1 MRSNAINPNFSVWV
15 NASAGTGKTKILI
28 DRVLRLLLENKRNI
42 LCLTFTNAAANEMEN
57 RIHSI
62 LSKWAVCSESVLVA
76 DLEQLDF
83 FPMSFQRV
91 TLESSK
97 KKEWIPVSST
107 GMTGDDAE
115 ITENDAEVIAPHNHD
130 LSENPVAHPSMSS
143 QHPYLSSQH
152 PYLSSQ
158 CVTLGSRKNEALDRY
173 LARARR
179 LFSELENLGLT
190 IQTIHAFC
198 YKLISNFP
206 IEAGIAPNCTL
217 SECKELH
224 SIIFNKVLHNEAV
237 QDSINFIATEIDENK
252 LRDLL
257 YTLCVKR
264 FASANDSE
272 YIKDKLN
279 APDEIH
285 DLQSG
290 TTEHIKKLAEIL
302 SEGSK
307 RDQSYSE
314 ILYDWCNRFLVKSPI
329 IPPLS
334 VIPARDAGIQKK
346 RNMDPSVK
354 HWDDTGMERKDTRIE
369 DLAKVFLKSESHEK
383 KSISSIAT
391 KSILEKFRDAE
402 QIIESVQNV
411 VFTHIRD
418 MDSYQI
424 FKRTSSLLGI
434 FKVYVDLYSSEK
446 SKNALLDYN
455 DIIDLATNLLSN
467 PNYKDWILFNLDQKI
482 DHILVDE
489 AQDNSISQWKII
501 TNLCDEFFAG
511 NDEKRTLF
519 VVGDVKQSIY
529 RFQGANPHLF
539 NYMQQYFHT
548 KTGWI
553 SCQLEKSFRST
564 PEILTLV
571 DRLFNNFRAEIS
583 FNDNEIKH
591 VPHRENDQGY
601 IEIWPALPRR
611 KEKEQ
616 QALQIPLT
624 CREGYTI
631 ADRLLAQT
639 IANRIHNWLNEG
651 RILVAK
657 DRHIEPRDIMILVR
671 QRNVLVDYIISELKK
686 ANVPVVGRDYFR
698 IMDYIAV
705 QDLIALAEFLLLQA
719 NDLALANAL
728 KSPLFNFTED
738 DLFNIAY
745 DRKEHSLWERIQD
758 YSVVIYSELNYLI
771 NLSRIESPLALF
783 THILRTGKKKF
794 AARLGLEC
802 FEVLDEFMNLVLQFK
817 NPSLQ
822 AFVQWIKENN
832 PEIKNDMQSER
843 NAVRIMTIH
852 KSKGLQAPIVFLV
865 DTNTVPR
872 NSESIIFDGT
882 EVPFWCGKNNNAY
895 CDQVKREK
903 KLEDYNEYL
912 RLLYVALTRA
922 EDELYILSKEPVQK
936 GSWYDLITQHGE
948 PYKKK
953 QAYLQPIFKEKV
965 EVLCV
970 NANYP
975 YIYKKRDYFDVPVIS
990 LPPALAH
997 PSVSSQH
1004 LPLSS
1009 QCLTLGSSKKEGE
1022 QVSAHSPVP
1031 FQHVTLEPGE
1041 KKAWIPVLEHWDD
1054 KKRST
1059 GMTKDTIEM
1068 KDGYARGL
1076 IIHSIL
1082 QYMPKIEKERRKNW
1096 VRKYLDNINT
1106 SEDKDEIYSK
1116 ILAFNEKYGYL
1127 FDLEGKSE
1135 ITLSGTI
1142 DGKSVLVRLDRLCIT
1157 QDKAIIIDYKSHR
1170 NVSVSSLN
1178 EIKKQMLIYKTLVQE
1193 IYPNKQVECVV
1204 IWVEDLTLQSDF

>member
-1 MRSNAINPNFSVWV
+1 
-15 NASAGTGKTKILI
+15 
-28 DRVLRLLLENKRNI
+28 
-42 LCLTFTNAAANEMEN
+42 
-57 RIHSI
+57 
-62 LSKWAVCSESVLVA
+62 
-76 DLEQLDF
+76 
-83 FPMSFQRV
+83 
-91 TLESSK
+91 
-97 KKEWIPVSST
+97 
-107 GMTGDDAE
+107 
-115 ITENDAEVIAPHNHD
+115 
-130 LSENPVAHPSMSS
+130 
-143 QHPYLSSQH
+143 
-152 PYLSSQ
+152 
-158 CVTLGSRKNEALDRY
+158 
-173 LARARR
+173 
-179 LFSELENLGLT
+179 
-190 IQTIHAFC
+190 
-198 YKLISNFP
+198 
-206 IEAGIAPNCTL
+206 
-217 SECKELH
+217 
-224 SIIFNKVLHNEAV
+224 
-237 QDSINFIATEIDENK
+237 
-252 LRDLL
+252 
-257 YTLCVKR
+257 
-264 FASANDSE
+264 
-272 YIKDKLN
+272 
-279 APDEIH
+279 
-285 DLQSG
+285 
-290 TTEHIKKLAEIL
+290 
-302 SEGSK
+302 
-307 RDQSYSE
+307 
-314 ILYDWCNRFLVKSPI
+314 
-329 IPPLS
+329 
-334 VIPARDAGIQKK
+334 
-346 RNMDPSVK
+346 
-354 HWDDTGMERKDTRIE
+354 
-369 DLAKVFLKSESHEK
+369 
-383 KSISSIAT
+383 
-391 KSILEKFRDAE
+391 
-402 QIIESVQNV
+402 
-411 VFTHIRD
+411 
-418 MDSYQI
+418 
-424 FKRTSSLLGI
+424 
-434 FKVYVDLYSSEK
+434 
-446 SKNALLDYN
+446 
-455 DIIDLATNLLSN
+455 
-467 PNYKDWILFNLDQKI
+467 
-482 DHILVDE
+482 
-489 AQDNSISQWKII
+489 
-501 TNLCDEFFAG
+501 
-511 NDEKRTLF
+511 
-519 VVGDVKQSIY
+519 
-529 RFQGANPHLF
+529 
-539 NYMQQYFHT
+539 
-548 KTGWI
+548 
-553 SCQLEKSFRST
+553 ST
-564 PEILTLV
+564 PEVLMLV
-571 DRLFNNFRAEIS
+571 DRIFNNFRAEIS

-601 IEIWPALPRR
+601 IEIWPALPKC

-616 QALQIPLT
+616 RALQIPLT
-624 CREGYTI
+624 CRENYII

-657 DRHIEPRDIMILVR
+657 DRHIEPRDIMVLVR

-758 YSVVIYSELNYLI
+758 YSMIIYSELNYLI

-802 FEVLDEFMNLVLQFK
+802 FEVLDEFMNLVLQFE

-882 EVPFWCGKNNNAY
+882 EAPFWCGKNNNAY

-936 GSWYDLITQHGE
+936 GSWYDLITQYGE
-948 PYKKK
+948 PYEKK

-990 LPPALAH
+990 LPPNLSMSFQR
-997 PSVSSQH
+997 P
-1004 LPLSS
+1004 PLSS
-1009 QCLTLGSSKKEGE
+1009 QRPPLSFQCLTLESSKKEGE
-1022 QVSAHSPVP
+1022 PASATHSSMS

-1041 KKAWIPVLEHWDD
+1041 KKPVSGYLDD
-1054 KKRST
+1054 NKRST
-1059 GMTKDTIEM
+1059 GMT
-1068 KDGYARGL
+1068 DGYARGL

-1096 VRKYLDNINT
+1096 VRKYLDNINI

>member
-1 MRSNAINPNFSVWV
+1 MYNAILVNFYKVFALLMRSNAINPNFSVWV

-62 LSKWAVCSESVLVA
+62 LSKWAICSESELIM
-76 DLEQLDF
+76 DLEQLDLL
-83 FPMSFQRV
+83 QIR
-91 TLESSK
+91 
-97 KKEWIPVSST
+97 KKETWIPVSIT
-107 GMTGDDAE
+107 GMTKEGE
-115 ITENDAEVIAPHNHD
+115 I
-130 LSENPVAHPSMSS
+130 
-143 QHPYLSSQH
+143 
-152 PYLSSQ
+152 
-158 CVTLGSRKNEALDRY
+158 LDRH
-173 LARARR
+173 LTRARR

-224 SIIFNKVLHNEAV
+224 SIIFNKVLHNETV
-237 QDSINFIATEIDENK
+237 QDDINLIAAEFDENK

-257 YTLCVKR
+257 YTLCIKR
-264 FASANDSE
+264 SISENDSE
-272 YIKDKLN
+272 YIKDKLS

-285 DLQSG
+285 DLQSE
-290 TTEHIKKLAEIL
+290 TTEHIKRLAEIL

-314 ILYDWCNRFLVKSPI
+314 ILYST
-329 IPPLS
+329 
-334 VIPARDAGIQKK
+334 VIPVLDTGIQKK
-346 RNMDPSVK
+346 RSVDSSVTR
-354 HWDDTGMERKDTRIE
+354 WNDTKIE
-369 DLAKVFLKSESHEK
+369 NLAKVFLKSESHEK

-391 KSILEKFRDAE
+391 KSTLEKFRDAE

-411 VFTHIRD
+411 VFTHIKD
-418 MDSYQI
+418 MNSYQI
-424 FKRTSSLLGI
+424 FKRTSSLLSI

-455 DIIDLATNLLSN
+455 DIIGLATNLLSN

-548 KTGWI
+548 KTGGRDWI

-564 PEILTLV
+564 PEVLMLV
-571 DRLFNNFRAEIS
+571 DRIFNNFRAEIS
-583 FNDNEIKH
+583 FVDNEIKH

-601 IEIWPALPRR
+601 IEIWPALPKC

-616 QALQIPLT
+616 RALQIPLT
-624 CREGYTI
+624 CRENYIIT
-631 ADRLLAQT
+631 DRLLAQT

-657 DRHIEPRDIMILVR
+657 DRHIEPRDIVILVR

-802 FEVLDEFMNLVLQFK
+802 FEVLDEFMNLVLQFE

-936 GSWYDLITQHGE
+936 GSWYDLITQYGE
-948 PYKKK
+948 PYEKK

-990 LPPALAH
+990 LPPN
-997 PSVSSQH
+997 
-1004 LPLSS
+1004 LSMS
-1009 QCLTLGSSKKEGE
+1009 FQCLTLESSKKEGE
-1022 QVSAHSPVP
+1022 PASATHSPVS
-1031 FQHVTLEPGE
+1031 FQHSLSSFQRVTLESNF
-1041 KKAWIPVLEHWDD
+1041 WIPVSEHWDD

-1059 GMTKDTIEM
+1059 GMI
-1068 KDGYARGL
+1068 DGYTRGL

-1116 ILAFNEKYGYL
+1116 ILAFNERYGYL

-1135 ITLSGTI
+1135 ITLSGII
-1142 DGKSVLVRLDRLCIT
+1142 DGEPVLVRLDRLCIT

-1170 NVSVSSLN
+1170 NVSVSLLN
-1178 EIKKQMLIYKTLVQE
+1178 EVKKQMLTYKTLVQE

>member
-62 LSKWAVCSESVLVA
+62 LSKWAICSESELIM
-76 DLEQLDF
+76 DLEQLDLLHLSEESV
-83 FPMSFQRV
+83 SFQRV
-91 TLESSK
+91 TLESRK
-97 KKEWIPVSST
+97 KEEWIPVSST
-107 GMTGDDAE
+107 GMTKESAG
-115 ITENDAEVIAPHNHD
+115 ITE
-130 LSENPVAHPSMSS
+130 
-143 QHPYLSSQH
+143 
-152 PYLSSQ
+152 
-158 CVTLGSRKNEALDRY
+158 GSRKNEALDRY
-173 LARARR
+173 LTRARR

-279 APDEIH
+279 APGEIH

-314 ILYDWCNRFLVKSPI
+314 ILYDWCNSTNKE
-329 IPPLS
+329 
-334 VIPARDAGIQKK
+334 D
-346 RNMDPSVK
+346 
-354 HWDDTGMERKDTRIE
+354 IE
-369 DLAKVFLKSESHEK
+369 SLAKVFLKSESHEK

-418 MDSYQI
+418 TNSYQI

-434 FKVYVDLYSSEK
+434 FKVYVDLYSSKK

-455 DIIDLATNLLSN
+455 DIIGLATNLLSN

-548 KTGWI
+548 KTGGRDWI

-564 PEILTLV
+564 PEVLMLV
-571 DRLFNNFRAEIS
+571 DRIFNNFRTEIS

-601 IEIWPALPRR
+601 IEIWPALPRH

-624 CREGYTI
+624 CRKNYII
-631 ADRLLAQT
+631 ADRLLAQA
-639 IANRIHNWLNEG
+639 IAHKIHNWLNEG

-657 DRHIEPRDIMILVR
+657 DRHIEPRDIMVLVR

-745 DRKEHSLWERIQD
+745 DRKEHSLWERIHD

-802 FEVLDEFMNLVLQFK
+802 FEVLDEFMNLVLQFE

-936 GSWYDLITQHGE
+936 GSWYDLITKYGE
-948 PYKKK
+948 PYEKK
-953 QAYLQPIFKEKV
+953 QRSLRLIFKEKV

-970 NANYP
+970 NASYP

-990 LPPALAH
+990 LPPN
-997 PSVSSQH
+997 
-1004 LPLSS
+1004 LSMS
-1009 QCLTLGSSKKEGE
+1009 FQCLTLESSKKEGE
-1022 QVSAHSPVP
+1022 PASATHSSVS
-1031 FQHVTLEPGE
+1031 FQHLMLESRE
-1041 KKAWIPVLEHWDD
+1041 KEAWIPVS
-1054 KKRST
+1054 RT
-1059 GMTKDTIEM
+1059 GMTNRGTGMTESSAETKDSYT
-1068 KDGYARGL
+1068 RGL

-1142 DGKSVLVRLDRLCIT
+1142 DGESVLVRLDRLCIT

>member
-62 LSKWAVCSESVLVA
+62 LSKWAICSDSVLAA

-83 FPMSFQRV
+83 FPMS
-91 TLESSK
+91 
-97 KKEWIPVSST
+97 
-107 GMTGDDAE
+107 
-115 ITENDAEVIAPHNHD
+115 
-130 LSENPVAHPSMSS
+130 
-143 QHPYLSSQH
+143 
-152 PYLSSQ
+152 SQ
-158 CVTLGSRKNEALDRY
+158 CVTLGSRKNKDY
-173 LARARR
+173 LTRARR

-198 YKLISNFP
+198 YKLISSFP
-206 IEAGIAPNCTL
+206 IESGIAPNCTL

-224 SIIFNKVLHNEAV
+224 SIIFNKVLHNETV
-237 QDSINFIATEIDENK
+237 QDDINLIATEIDENK

-264 FASANDSE
+264 SASANDSK
-272 YIKDKLN
+272 YIKDKLS

-285 DLQSG
+285 DLQSE
-290 TTEHIKKLAEIL
+290 TIEHVERLAEIL

-314 ILYDWCNRFLVKSPI
+314 ILYST
-329 IPPLS
+329 
-334 VIPARDAGIQKK
+334 VIPAGIQKK
-346 RNMDPSVK
+346 RTSVTR
-354 HWDDTGMERKDTRIE
+354 WNDTKVEN
-369 DLAKVFLKSESHEK
+369 LAKVFLKSESHEK

-391 KSILEKFRDAE
+391 KSILEKFKDAE

-418 MDSYQI
+418 MNSYQI
-424 FKRTSSLLGI
+424 FKRTSSLLGV
-434 FKVYVDLYSSEK
+434 FKVYVDLYNSEK

-455 DIIDLATNLLSN
+455 DIINLATNLLSN

-548 KTGWI
+548 KTGGRDWI

-564 PEILTLV
+564 PEVLMLV
-571 DRLFNNFRAEIS
+571 DRIFNNFRAEIS

-616 QALQIPLT
+616 RALQIPLT
-624 CREGYTI
+624 CKEGYTI

-745 DRKEHSLWERIQD
+745 DRKEHSLWERIHD

-771 NLSRIESPLALF
+771 NLSRIESPLTLF

-802 FEVLDEFMNLVLQFK
+802 FEVLDEFMNLVLQFE

-882 EVPFWCGKNNNAY
+882 EAPFWCGKNNNAY

-936 GSWYDLITQHGE
+936 GSWYDLITKYGE
-948 PYKKK
+948 PYEKK
-953 QAYLQPIFKEKV
+953 QRGLRPIFKEKV
-965 EVLCV
+965 EVLSV

-990 LPPALAH
+990 LPPN
-997 PSVSSQH
+997 
-1004 LPLSS
+1004 LSMS
-1009 QCLTLGSSKKEGE
+1009 
-1022 QVSAHSPVP
+1022 
-1031 FQHVTLEPGE
+1031 FQRVTLESSE
-1041 KKAWIPVLEHWDD
+1041 KEGAEWIPVSATW
-1054 KKRST
+1054 
-1059 GMTKDTIEM
+1059 MT
-1068 KDGYARGL
+1068 DGYARGL

-1096 VRKYLDNINT
+1096 VRKYLDNI

-1170 NVSVSSLN
+1170 NVSVSLLN

-1204 IWVEDLTLQSDF
+1204 IWVEDLTIQSDF

>member
-62 LSKWAVCSESVLVA
+62 LSKWAICSDSVLAA

-83 FPMSFQRV
+83 FSMSFQRV
-91 TLESSK
+91 TL
-97 KKEWIPVSST
+97 
-107 GMTGDDAE
+107 
-115 ITENDAEVIAPHNHD
+115 
-130 LSENPVAHPSMSS
+130 
-143 QHPYLSSQH
+143 
-152 PYLSSQ
+152 
-158 CVTLGSRKNEALDRY
+158 GSRKNKDY
-173 LARARR
+173 LTRARR

-198 YKLISNFP
+198 YKLISSFP

-224 SIIFNKVLHNEAV
+224 PIIFNKVLHNETV
-237 QDSINFIATEIDENK
+237 QDDINLIATEIDENK

-264 FASANDSE
+264 SASANDSK
-272 YIKDKLN
+272 YIKDKLS

-285 DLQSG
+285 DLQSE
-290 TTEHIKKLAEIL
+290 TIEHVERLAEIL

-314 ILYDWCNRFLVKSPI
+314 ILYST
-329 IPPLS
+329 
-334 VIPARDAGIQKK
+334 VIPAGIQKK
-346 RNMDPSVK
+346 RTSVTR
-354 HWDDTGMERKDTRIE
+354 WNDTKVEN
-369 DLAKVFLKSESHEK
+369 LAKVFLKSESHEK

-391 KSILEKFRDAE
+391 KSILEKFKDAE

-418 MDSYQI
+418 MNSYQI

-548 KTGWI
+548 KTGGRDWV

-564 PEILTLV
+564 PEVLMLV
-571 DRLFNNFRAEIS
+571 DRIFNNFRAEIS
-583 FNDNEIKH
+583 FVDNEIKH

-601 IEIWPALPRR
+601 IEIWPALPKC
-611 KEKEQ
+611 KEEEQ
-616 QALQIPLT
+616 QALQIPLI
-624 CREGYTI
+624 CKEGYTI
-631 ADRLLAQT
+631 ADRLLAQA
-639 IANRIHNWLNEG
+639 IAHKIHNWLNEG

-657 DRHIEPRDIMILVR
+657 DRHIEPRDIMVLVR

-771 NLSRIESPLALF
+771 NLSRTESPLALF

-802 FEVLDEFMNLVLQFK
+802 FEVLDEFMNLVLQFE

-936 GSWYDLITQHGE
+936 GSWYDLITKYGE
-948 PYKKK
+948 PYEKK
-953 QAYLQPIFKEKV
+953 QRDLRPIFKEKV

-990 LPPALAH
+990 LPPNL
-997 PSVSSQH
+997 SMSFQCLTLESSKKEGEPASATRS
-1004 LPLSS
+1004 PLSS

-1022 QVSAHSPVP
+1022 QVSAHSSVS
-1031 FQHVTLEPGE
+1031 FQHSLSSFQRVTLEPGE
-1041 KKAWIPVLEHWDD
+1041 KKAWIPVS
-1054 KKRST
+1054 ST
-1059 GMTKDTIEM
+1059 GMTNRGIRMTDRGIGMTDESAGMTTRSIGM
-1068 KDGYARGL
+1068 TDGYARGL

-1096 VRKYLDNINT
+1096 VRKYLDNI

-1178 EIKKQMLIYKTLVQE
+1178 EIKKQMLTYKTLVQE

-1204 IWVEDLTLQSDF
+1204 IWVKDLTIQSDF

>member
-1 MRSNAINPNFSVWV
+1 MRKNAINPNFSVWV

-57 RIHSI
+57 RVHSI
-62 LSKWAVCSESVLVA
+62 LSKWAICSESVLIA

-83 FPMSFQRV
+83 FPMS
-91 TLESSK
+91 
-97 KKEWIPVSST
+97 
-107 GMTGDDAE
+107 
-115 ITENDAEVIAPHNHD
+115 
-130 LSENPVAHPSMSS
+130 
-143 QHPYLSSQH
+143 
-152 PYLSSQ
+152 SQ
-158 CVTLGSRKNEALDRY
+158 CSTRENKDY
-173 LARARR
+173 LTRARR

-224 SIIFNKVLHNEAV
+224 SIIFNKVLHNETV
-237 QDSINFIATEIDENK
+237 QDNINLIATEIDENK

-257 YTLCVKR
+257 YTLCIKR
-264 FASANDSE
+264 SISENDSE
-272 YIKDKLN
+272 YIKDKLS

-285 DLQSG
+285 DLQSE
-290 TTEHIKKLAEIL
+290 TTEHIKRLAEIL

-307 RDQSYSE
+307 RDQSYSAM
-314 ILYDWCNRFLVKSPI
+314 LYDWCDSTKP
-329 IPPLS
+329 S
-334 VIPARDAGIQKK
+334 VIPTSLPVIQVADTGIQKK
-346 RNMDPSVK
+346 RSVDSSVTR
-354 HWDDTGMERKDTRIE
+354 WNDTKVEN
-369 DLAKVFLKSESHEK
+369 LVKVFLKSESNEK
-383 KSISSIAT
+383 KSILSIAT
-391 KSILEKFRDAE
+391 KGTLEKFRDAE

-411 VFTHIRD
+411 VFTHIKD
-418 MDSYQI
+418 MNSYQI

-446 SKNALLDYN
+446 SKNALIDYN
-455 DIIDLATNLLSN
+455 DIIGLATNLLSN

-548 KTGWI
+548 KTGGRDWI

-564 PEILTLV
+564 PEVLMLV
-571 DRLFNNFRAEIS
+571 DRIFNNFRAEIS
-583 FNDNEIKH
+583 FVDNEIKH

-601 IEIWPALPRR
+601 IEIWPALPKC

-616 QALQIPLT
+616 RALQIPLT
-624 CREGYTI
+624 CRENYIIT
-631 ADRLLAQT
+631 DRLLAQT

-657 DRHIEPRDIMILVR
+657 DRHIEPRDIVILVR

-719 NDLALANAL
+719 NDLAFANAL

-802 FEVLDEFMNLVLQFK
+802 FEVLDEFMNLVLQFE

-936 GSWYDLITQHGE
+936 GSWYDLITQYGE
-948 PYKKK
+948 PYEKK

-990 LPPALAH
+990 LPPN
-997 PSVSSQH
+997 
-1004 LPLSS
+1004 LSMS
-1009 QCLTLGSSKKEGE
+1009 FQCLTLESSKKEGE
-1022 QVSAHSPVP
+1022 PASATHSPVS
-1031 FQHVTLEPGE
+1031 FQHLMLESRE
-1041 KKAWIPVLEHWDD
+1041 KEAWIPVS
-1054 KKRST
+1054 RT
-1059 GMTKDTIEM
+1059 GMTNSGTGMTESSAETKDSYT
-1068 KDGYARGL
+1068 RGL

-1135 ITLSGTI
+1135 ITLSGII
-1142 DGKSVLVRLDRLCIT
+1142 DGEPVLVRLDRLCIT

-1170 NVSVSSLN
+1170 NVSVSLLN
-1178 EIKKQMLIYKTLVQE
+1178 EIKKQMLTYKTLVHE

-1204 IWVEDLTLQSDF
+1204 IWVEDLTIQSDL

>member
-1 MRSNAINPNFSVWV
+1 MYNAILVNFYKVFALLMRSNAINPNFSVWV

-62 LSKWAVCSESVLVA
+62 LSKWAICSESELIM
-76 DLEQLDF
+76 DLEQLDLLHLSEESV
-83 FPMSFQRV
+83 SFQRV
-91 TLESSK
+91 TLESRK
-97 KKEWIPVSST
+97 KEEWIPVSST
-107 GMTGDDAE
+107 GMTKESAG
-115 ITENDAEVIAPHNHD
+115 ITE
-130 LSENPVAHPSMSS
+130 
-143 QHPYLSSQH
+143 
-152 PYLSSQ
+152 
-158 CVTLGSRKNEALDRY
+158 GSRKNEALDRH
-173 LARARR
+173 LTRARR

-198 YKLISNFP
+198 YKLISSFP

-224 SIIFNKVLHNEAV
+224 SIIFNKVLHNETV
-237 QDSINFIATEIDENK
+237 QDDINLIATEIDENK

-264 FASANDSE
+264 SMSANDSK
-272 YIKDKLN
+272 YIKDKLS

-285 DLQSG
+285 DLQSE
-290 TTEHIKKLAEIL
+290 TIEHVGRLAEIL

-314 ILYDWCNRFLVKSPI
+314 ILYST
-329 IPPLS
+329 
-334 VIPARDAGIQKK
+334 VIPAGIQKK
-346 RNMDPSVK
+346 RTSVSYS
-354 HWDDTGMERKDTRIE
+354 DDTGIKWNDTKIE
-369 DLAKVFLKSESHEK
+369 NLAKVFLKSESHEK

-391 KSILEKFRDAE
+391 KSILEKFKDAE

-418 MDSYQI
+418 MNSYQI
-424 FKRTSSLLGI
+424 FKRTSSLLGV
-434 FKVYVDLYSSEK
+434 FKVYVDLYNSEK

-455 DIIDLATNLLSN
+455 DIIDLATNLLSD
-467 PNYKDWILFNLDQKI
+467 PDHKDWVLFNLDQKI

-548 KTGWI
+548 KTGGRDWI

-564 PEILTLV
+564 PEVLMLV
-571 DRLFNNFRAEIS
+571 DRIFNNFRAEIS

-601 IEIWPALPRR
+601 IEIWPALPKC

-616 QALQIPLT
+616 RALQIPLT
-624 CREGYTI
+624 CKEGYTI

-771 NLSRIESPLALF
+771 NLSRTESPLALF

-802 FEVLDEFMNLVLQFK
+802 FEVLDEFMNLVLQFE

-882 EVPFWCGKNNNAY
+882 EAPFWCGKNNNAY

-936 GSWYDLITQHGE
+936 GSWYDLITKYGE
-948 PYKKK
+948 PYEKK
-953 QAYLQPIFKEKV
+953 QRGLRPIFKEKV

-997 PSVSSQH
+997 SSVSSQR
-1004 LPLSS
+1004 
-1009 QCLTLGSSKKEGE
+1009 
-1022 QVSAHSPVP
+1022 
-1031 FQHVTLEPGE
+1031 VTLESSE
-1041 KKAWIPVLEHWDD
+1041 KEGAEWIPVSATW
-1054 KKRST
+1054 
-1059 GMTKDTIEM
+1059 MT
-1068 KDGYARGL
+1068 DGYARGL

-1096 VRKYLDNINT
+1096 VRKYLDNI

-1170 NVSVSSLN
+1170 NVSVSLLN

-1204 IWVEDLTLQSDF
+1204 IWVEDLTIQSDF

>member
-1 MRSNAINPNFSVWV
+1 MYNAILVNFYKVFALLMRKNAINPNFSVWV

-62 LSKWAVCSESVLVA
+62 LSKWAICSESVLIA

-83 FPMSFQRV
+83 FPMPSQ
-91 TLESSK
+91 SSLFCH
-97 KKEWIPVSST
+97 PSST
-107 GMTGDDAE
+107 
-115 ITENDAEVIAPHNHD
+115 
-130 LSENPVAHPSMSS
+130 
-143 QHPYLSSQH
+143 
-152 PYLSSQ
+152 
-158 CVTLGSRKNEALDRY
+158 TLGSRKNEALDRY

-224 SIIFNKVLHNEAV
+224 SIIFNKVLHNETV
-237 QDSINFIATEIDENK
+237 QNDINLIATEIDENK
-252 LRDLL
+252 LCDLL

-264 FASANDSE
+264 SMSANDSE

-279 APDEIH
+279 APDGIH

-290 TTEHIKKLAEIL
+290 TTEHIKRLAEIL

-307 RDQSYSE
+307 RDQSYSAM
-314 ILYDWCNRFLVKSPI
+314 LSDWCDSTNKE
-329 IPPLS
+329 
-334 VIPARDAGIQKK
+334 D
-346 RNMDPSVK
+346 
-354 HWDDTGMERKDTRIE
+354 IE
-369 DLAKVFLKSESHEK
+369 SLAKVFLKSESHEK
-383 KSISSIAT
+383 KNISSIAT
-391 KSILEKFRDAE
+391 KSILEEFRDAE

-411 VFTHIRD
+411 VFTHIKD
-418 MDSYQI
+418 MNSYQI

-434 FKVYVDLYSSEK
+434 FKVYIDLYNSEK

-467 PNYKDWILFNLDQKI
+467 PNYKDWVLFNLDQKI

-548 KTGWI
+548 KTGGRDWI

-564 PEILTLV
+564 PEVLMLV
-571 DRLFNNFRAEIS
+571 DRIFNNFRAEIS
-583 FNDNEIKH
+583 FVDNEIKH

-601 IEIWPALPRR
+601 IEIWPALPKC

-616 QALQIPLT
+616 RALQIPLT
-624 CREGYTI
+624 CKEGYTI
-631 ADRLLAQT
+631 ADRLLAQA
-639 IANRIHNWLNEG
+639 IAHKIHNWLNEG

-657 DRHIEPRDIMILVR
+657 DRHIEPRDIVILVR

-745 DRKEHSLWERIQD
+745 DRKEQSLWERLQD
-758 YSVVIYSELNYLI
+758 YHGVIYSELNYLI

-802 FEVLDEFMNLVLQFK
+802 FEVLDEFMNLVLQFET
-817 NPSLQ
+817 PSLQ

-843 NAVRIMTIH
+843 NAVRVMTIH

-936 GSWYDLITQHGE
+936 GSWYDLITRYGE
-948 PYKKK
+948 QYKKK
-953 QAYLQPIFKEKV
+953 QADLRPIFKEKV

-990 LPPALAH
+990 LPPALRE
-997 PSVSSQH
+997 VVVIEEE
-1004 LPLSS
+1004 
-1009 QCLTLGSSKKEGE
+1009 SKQEEG
-1022 QVSAHSPVP
+1022 
-1031 FQHVTLEPGE
+1031 FT
-1041 KKAWIPVLEHWDD
+1041 
-1054 KKRST
+1054 
-1059 GMTKDTIEM
+1059 
-1068 KDGYARGL
+1068 RGK

-1135 ITLSGTI
+1135 ITLSGII
-1142 DGKSVLVRLDRLCIT
+1142 DGEPVLVRLDRLCIT

-1170 NVSVSSLN
+1170 NVSVSLLN
-1178 EIKKQMLIYKTLVQE
+1178 EIKKQMLTYKTLVQE
-1193 IYPNKQVECVV
+1193 MYPNKQVECVV
-1204 IWVEDLTLQSDF
+1204 IWVEDLIIQSDL

>member
-1 MRSNAINPNFSVWV
+1 MRLNAINPNFSVWV
-15 NASAGTGKTKILI
+15 SASAGTGKTKILI

-42 LCLTFTNAAANEMEN
+42 LCLTFTNAAANEMED
-57 RIHSI
+57 RIYST
-62 LSKWAVCSESVLVA
+62 LSKWAICPEGILVA

-83 FPMSFQRV
+83 FPMS
-91 TLESSK
+91 
-97 KKEWIPVSST
+97 
-107 GMTGDDAE
+107 
-115 ITENDAEVIAPHNHD
+115 
-130 LSENPVAHPSMSS
+130 
-143 QHPYLSSQH
+143 
-152 PYLSSQ
+152 SQ
-158 CVTLGSRKNEALDRY
+158 CVTRENKDY
-173 LARARR
+173 LTRARR

-198 YKLISNFP
+198 YKLISSFP
-206 IEAGIAPNCTL
+206 TEAGIAPNCTL

-224 SIIFNKVLHNEAV
+224 SIVFDKTLHNEIV
-237 QDSINFIATEIDENK
+237 QNDINIIAAEIDENK

-264 FASANDSE
+264 SVLENNLE
-272 YIKDKLN
+272 YIKNKLS
-279 APDEIH
+279 APDKIH
-285 DLQSG
+285 DLQNE
-290 TTEHIKKLAEIL
+290 TIEQIKRLAEIL
-302 SEGSK
+302 SKGSK
-307 RDQSYSE
+307 RDQSYSTM
-314 ILYDWCNRFLVKSPI
+314 LYDWCNSIKS
-329 IPPLS
+329 S
-334 VIPARDAGIQKK
+334 VPNGVSYLDDNGIK
-346 RNMDPSVK
+346 
-354 HWDDTGMERKDTRIE
+354 WDNTGIKWNNNKIE
-369 DLAKVFLKSESHEK
+369 SLAKVFLKSESYEK
-383 KSISSIAT
+383 KNISSVIT
-391 KSILEKFRDAE
+391 KSTLEKFEDAE
-402 QIIESVQNV
+402 QMIESIQNA
-411 VFTHIRD
+411 VFTYIRD
-418 MDSYQI
+418 MNSYQI
-424 FKRTSSLLGI
+424 FKRTSSLLSI
-434 FKVYVDLYSSEK
+434 FKVYVDLYNNEK

-455 DIIDLATNLLSN
+455 DLINLATNLLSN
-467 PNYKDWILFNLDQKI
+467 PGYKDWILFNLDQKI

-501 TNLCDEFFAG
+501 TNLCDEFFTG
-511 NDEKRTLF
+511 GDEKRTLF

-539 NYMQQYFHT
+539 NYMQQYFYT
-548 KTGWI
+548 KTSGRDWI

-564 PEILTLV
+564 PEVLILV
-571 DRLFNNFRAEIS
+571 DRIFNNFREEIS

-601 IEIWPALPRR
+601 IEIWPLLPRY
-611 KEKEQ
+611 KEEEQ
-616 QALQIPLT
+616 QVLQIHLT
-624 CREGYTI
+624 QRKDYVVT
-631 ADRLLAQT
+631 DRLLAQA
-639 IANRIHNWLNEG
+639 IARRIHNWLNEG

-686 ANVPVVGRDYFR
+686 VNVPVIGRDYFR

-719 NDLALANAL
+719 NDLALANVL

-745 DRKEHSLWERIQD
+745 DRKEQSLWERIQD
-758 YSVVIYSELNYLI
+758 YHKVIYSELNYLI
-771 NLSRIESPLALF
+771 NLSQTESPLTLF

-794 AARLGLEC
+794 ASRLGLEC
-802 FEVLDEFMNLVLQFK
+802 FEVLDEFMNLVLQFE

-872 NSESIIFDGT
+872 NSESIVFDAT
-882 EVPFWCGKNNNAY
+882 EAPFWCGKNNNAY

-922 EDELYILSKEPVQK
+922 EDELYILGKEPVQK
-936 GSWYDLITQHGE
+936 GSWYDLVIQYGE
-948 PYKKK
+948 LYEKK
-953 QAYLQPIFKEKV
+953 QAHLQPIFKEKV
-965 EVLCV
+965 EVLCM

-975 YIYKKRDYFDVPVIS
+975 YTYKKRDYFDVPVIS
-990 LPPALAH
+990 PPPNL
-997 PSVSSQH
+997 SM
-1004 LPLSS
+1004 SS
-1009 QCLTLGSSKKEGE
+1009 QCLSSKKEG
-1022 QVSAHSPVP
+1022 
-1031 FQHVTLEPGE
+1031 QHVTLESGE
-1041 KKAWIPVLEHWDD
+1041 KKPVLEHWDD
-1054 KKRST
+1054 TKKSN
-1059 GMTKDTIEM
+1059 GIA
-1068 KDGYARGL
+1068 DGYARGL
-1076 IIHSIL
+1076 IIHSTL
-1082 QYMPKIEKERRKNW
+1082 QYMPKIEKDRRKNW
-1096 VRKYLDNINT
+1096 VRKYLNSINT

-1116 ILAFNEKYGYL
+1116 ILAFNEKYDYL

-1142 DGKSVLVRLDRLCIT
+1142 DDKPVLVRLDRLCIT
-1157 QDKAIIIDYKSHR
+1157 EDKAIIIDYKSHH

-1193 IYPNKQVECVV
+1193 VYPDKQVECAV
-1204 IWVEDLTLQSDF
+1204 IWIEDLTLQSLI

>member
-1 MRSNAINPNFSVWV
+1 MYNAILVNFYKVFALLMRSNAINPNFSVWV

-107 GMTGDDAE
+107 GMTGGGAS
-115 ITENDAEVIAPHNHD
+115 HNHD
-130 LSENPVAHPSMSS
+130 LSKKPAVNPSV
-143 QHPYLSSQH
+143 
-152 PYLSSQ
+152 SSQ
-158 CVTLGSRKNEALDRY
+158 CVTLGSRKNKDY
-173 LARARR
+173 LTRARR

-264 FASANDSE
+264 FASANDLE
-272 YIKDKLN
+272 YIKEKLN
-279 APDEIH
+279 APDGIH
-285 DLQSG
+285 DVQSG
-290 TTEHIKKLAEIL
+290 TTEHIKRLAEIL

-418 MDSYQI
+418 MNSYQI

-686 ANVPVVGRDYFR
+686 ANVPVIGRDYFR

-758 YSVVIYSELNYLI
+758 YSVVIYSELNYFI

-936 GSWYDLITQHGE
+936 GSWYDLITQYGE
-948 PYKKK
+948 PYEKK

-1009 QCLTLGSSKKEGE
+1009 QHPPLSSQCLTLGSSKKEGE

-1041 KKAWIPVLEHWDD
+1041 KKDWIPVS
-1054 KKRST
+1054 RT
-1059 GMTKDTIEM
+1059 GMTNRGTGMTESSAETKDSYT
-1068 KDGYARGL
+1068 RGL

>member
-1 MRSNAINPNFSVWV
+1 MYNAILVNFYKVLALLMRSNAINPNFSVWV

-62 LSKWAVCSESVLVA
+62 LSKWAICSDSVLAA

-83 FPMSFQRV
+83 FPMS
-91 TLESSK
+91 
-97 KKEWIPVSST
+97 
-107 GMTGDDAE
+107 
-115 ITENDAEVIAPHNHD
+115 
-130 LSENPVAHPSMSS
+130 
-143 QHPYLSSQH
+143 
-152 PYLSSQ
+152 SQ
-158 CVTLGSRKNEALDRY
+158 CVTLGSRKNKDY
-173 LARARR
+173 LTRARR

-198 YKLISNFP
+198 YKLISSFP

-224 SIIFNKVLHNEAV
+224 SIIFNKVLHNETV
-237 QDSINFIATEIDENK
+237 QDDINLIATEIDENK

-264 FASANDSE
+264 SASANDSK
-272 YIKDKLN
+272 YIKDKLS

-285 DLQSG
+285 DLQSE
-290 TTEHIKKLAEIL
+290 TIEHVERLAEIL

-314 ILYDWCNRFLVKSPI
+314 ILYST
-329 IPPLS
+329 
-334 VIPARDAGIQKK
+334 VIPAGIQKK
-346 RNMDPSVK
+346 RTSVTR
-354 HWDDTGMERKDTRIE
+354 WNDTKVEN
-369 DLAKVFLKSESHEK
+369 LAKVFLKSESHEK

-391 KSILEKFRDAE
+391 KSILEKFKDAE

-418 MDSYQI
+418 MNSYQI
-424 FKRTSSLLGI
+424 FKRTSSLLGV
-434 FKVYVDLYSSEK
+434 FKVYVDLYNSEK

-455 DIIDLATNLLSN
+455 DIINLATNLLSN

-548 KTGWI
+548 KTGGRDWI

-564 PEILTLV
+564 PEVLMLV
-571 DRLFNNFRAEIS
+571 DRIFNNFRAEIS

-624 CREGYTI
+624 CRENYII

-802 FEVLDEFMNLVLQFK
+802 FEVLDEFMNLVLQFE

-882 EVPFWCGKNNNAY
+882 DVPFWCGKNNNAY

-936 GSWYDLITQHGE
+936 GSWYDLITKYGE
-948 PYKKK
+948 PYEKK
-953 QAYLQPIFKEKV
+953 QRDLQPIFKEKV

-997 PSVSSQH
+997 SSVSSQR
-1004 LPLSS
+1004 
-1009 QCLTLGSSKKEGE
+1009 
-1022 QVSAHSPVP
+1022 
-1031 FQHVTLEPGE
+1031 VTLESSE
-1041 KKAWIPVLEHWDD
+1041 KEGAEWIPVSATW
-1054 KKRST
+1054 
-1059 GMTKDTIEM
+1059 MT
-1068 KDGYARGL
+1068 DGYARGL

-1096 VRKYLDNINT
+1096 VRKYLDNI

-1170 NVSVSSLN
+1170 NVSVSLLN

-1204 IWVEDLTLQSDF
+1204 IWVEDLTIQSDF

>member
-62 LSKWAVCSESVLVA
+62 LSKWAICSDSELIM

-83 FPMSFQRV
+83 FPM
-91 TLESSK
+91 
-97 KKEWIPVSST
+97 
-107 GMTGDDAE
+107 
-115 ITENDAEVIAPHNHD
+115 
-130 LSENPVAHPSMSS
+130 
-143 QHPYLSSQH
+143 Y

-158 CVTLGSRKNEALDRY
+158 CVTLGSRKNKDY
-173 LARARR
+173 LTRARR

-198 YKLISNFP
+198 YKLISSFP

-224 SIIFNKVLHNEAV
+224 SIIFNKVLHNETV
-237 QDSINFIATEIDENK
+237 QDDINLIATEIDENK

-264 FASANDSE
+264 SMSANDSK
-272 YIKDKLN
+272 YIKDKLS
-279 APDEIH
+279 APDGIH
-285 DLQSG
+285 DLQSE
-290 TTEHIKKLAEIL
+290 TIEHVGRLAEIL

-314 ILYDWCNRFLVKSPI
+314 ILYST
-329 IPPLS
+329 
-334 VIPARDAGIQKK
+334 VIPAGIQKK
-346 RNMDPSVK
+346 RTSVSYS
-354 HWDDTGMERKDTRIE
+354 DDTGIKWNDTKIE
-369 DLAKVFLKSESHEK
+369 NLAKVFLKSESHEK

-391 KSILEKFRDAE
+391 KSILEKFKDAE

-418 MDSYQI
+418 MNSYQI

-455 DIIDLATNLLSN
+455 DIIGLATNLLSN

-548 KTGWI
+548 KTGGRDWI

-564 PEILTLV
+564 PEVLMLV
-571 DRLFNNFRAEIS
+571 DRIFNNFRAEIS

-616 QALQIPLT
+616 RALQIPLT
-624 CREGYTI
+624 CKEGYTI

-771 NLSRIESPLALF
+771 NLSCIESPLALF

-802 FEVLDEFMNLVLQFK
+802 FEVLDEFMNLVLQFE

-822 AFVQWIKENN
+822 AFVQWIKKNN

-872 NSESIIFDGT
+872 SNESIIFDGM

-922 EDELYILSKEPVQK
+922 EDELYILSKETVQK
-936 GSWYDLITQHGE
+936 GSWYDLITQYGTSYE
-948 PYKKK
+948 KK
-953 QAYLQPIFKEKV
+953 QACLQPIFKEKV

-990 LPPALAH
+990 LPPN
-997 PSVSSQH
+997 
-1004 LPLSS
+1004 LSMS
-1009 QCLTLGSSKKEGE
+1009 
-1022 QVSAHSPVP
+1022 
-1031 FQHVTLEPGE
+1031 FQHVTLEPRE
-1041 KKAWIPVLEHWDD
+1041 KKPVSSYLND
-1054 KKRST
+1054 KKKST
-1059 GMTKDTIEM
+1059 GMT
-1068 KDGYARGL
+1068 DGYARGL

-1127 FDLEGKSE
+1127 FDLGGKSE
-1135 ITLSGTI
+1135 ITLSGII
-1142 DGKSVLVRLDRLCIT
+1142 DGEPVLVRLDRLCIT

-1170 NVSVSSLN
+1170 NVSVSLLN

-1204 IWVEDLTLQSDF
+1204 IWVEDLTIQSDF

>member
-1 MRSNAINPNFSVWV
+1 MYNAILVNFYKVLALLMRSNAINPNFSVWV

-42 LCLTFTNAAANEMEN
+42 LCLTFTNAEANEMEN

-62 LSKWAVCSESVLVA
+62 LSKWAICSDSVLAA

-83 FPMSFQRV
+83 FPMSSQCV
-91 TLESSK
+91 TL
-97 KKEWIPVSST
+97 
-107 GMTGDDAE
+107 G
-115 ITENDAEVIAPHNHD
+115 
-130 LSENPVAHPSMSS
+130 
-143 QHPYLSSQH
+143 SQH

-158 CVTLGSRKNEALDRY
+158 CVTLGSRKNKDY
-173 LARARR
+173 LTRARR

-198 YKLISNFP
+198 YKLISSFP

-224 SIIFNKVLHNEAV
+224 SIIFNKVLHNETV
-237 QDSINFIATEIDENK
+237 QDDINLIATEIDENK

-257 YTLCVKR
+257 YTLCIKR
-264 FASANDSE
+264 SISANDSK
-272 YIKDKLN
+272 YIKDKLS

-285 DLQSG
+285 DLQSE
-290 TTEHIKKLAEIL
+290 TIEHVERLAEIL

-307 RDQSYSE
+307 RDQSYSA
-314 ILYDWCNRFLVKSPI
+314 ILYST
-329 IPPLS
+329 
-334 VIPARDAGIQKK
+334 VIPVLDTGIQKK
-346 RNMDPSVK
+346 RTSVSYS
-354 HWDDTGMERKDTRIE
+354 DDTGIKWNDTKIE
-369 DLAKVFLKSESHEK
+369 NLAKVFLKSESHEK

-391 KSILEKFRDAE
+391 KSILEKFKDAE

-418 MDSYQI
+418 MNSYQI
-424 FKRTSSLLGI
+424 FKRTSSLLGV
-434 FKVYVDLYSSEK
+434 FKVYVDLYNSEK

-455 DIIDLATNLLSN
+455 DIIDLATNLLSD
-467 PNYKDWILFNLDQKI
+467 PDHKDWVLFNLDQKI

-548 KTGWI
+548 KTGGRDWI

-564 PEILTLV
+564 PEVLMLV
-571 DRLFNNFRAEIS
+571 DRIFNNFRAEIS

-616 QALQIPLT
+616 RALQIPLT
-624 CREGYTI
+624 CKEGYTI

-771 NLSRIESPLALF
+771 NLSRTESPLALF

-802 FEVLDEFMNLVLQFK
+802 FEVLDEFMNLVLQFE

-882 EVPFWCGKNNNAY
+882 EAPFWCGKNNNAY

-936 GSWYDLITQHGE
+936 GSWYDLITKYGE
-948 PYKKK
+948 PYEKK
-953 QAYLQPIFKEKV
+953 QRGLRPIFKEKV

-997 PSVSSQH
+997 SSVSSQR
-1004 LPLSS
+1004 
-1009 QCLTLGSSKKEGE
+1009 
-1022 QVSAHSPVP
+1022 
-1031 FQHVTLEPGE
+1031 VTLESSE
-1041 KKAWIPVLEHWDD
+1041 KEGAEWIPVSATW
-1054 KKRST
+1054 
-1059 GMTKDTIEM
+1059 MT
-1068 KDGYARGL
+1068 DGYARGL

-1096 VRKYLDNINT
+1096 VRKYLDNINI

-1135 ITLSGTI
+1135 ITLSGII
-1142 DGKSVLVRLDRLCIT
+1142 DGEPVLVRLDRLCIT

-1170 NVSVSSLN
+1170 NVSVSLLN
-1178 EIKKQMLIYKTLVQE
+1178 EIKKQMLTYKTLVQE
-1193 IYPNKQVECVV
+1193 IYPNKQVEFMV

>member
-62 LSKWAVCSESVLVA
+62 LSKWAICSDSVLAA

-83 FPMSFQRV
+83 FPMSSQCV
-91 TLESSK
+91 TL
-97 KKEWIPVSST
+97 
-107 GMTGDDAE
+107 G
-115 ITENDAEVIAPHNHD
+115 
-130 LSENPVAHPSMSS
+130 
-143 QHPYLSSQH
+143 SQH

-158 CVTLGSRKNEALDRY
+158 CVTLGSRKNKDY
-173 LARARR
+173 LTRARR

-198 YKLISNFP
+198 YKLISSFP

-224 SIIFNKVLHNEAV
+224 SIIFNKVLHNETV
-237 QDSINFIATEIDENK
+237 QDDINLIATEIDENK

-264 FASANDSE
+264 SASANDSK
-272 YIKDKLN
+272 YIKDKLS
-279 APDEIH
+279 APDGIH
-285 DLQSG
+285 DLQSE
-290 TTEHIKKLAEIL
+290 TIEHVERLAEIL

-314 ILYDWCNRFLVKSPI
+314 ILYST
-329 IPPLS
+329 
-334 VIPARDAGIQKK
+334 VIPAGIQKK
-346 RNMDPSVK
+346 RTSVTR
-354 HWDDTGMERKDTRIE
+354 WNDTKVEN
-369 DLAKVFLKSESHEK
+369 LAKVFLKSESHEK

-391 KSILEKFRDAE
+391 KSILEKFKDAE

-418 MDSYQI
+418 MNSYQI
-424 FKRTSSLLGI
+424 FKRTSSLLGV
-434 FKVYVDLYSSEK
+434 FKVYVDLYNSEK

-455 DIIDLATNLLSN
+455 DIINLATNLLSN
-467 PNYKDWILFNLDQKI
+467 PNYKDGILFNLDQKI

-548 KTGWI
+548 KTGGRDWI

-564 PEILTLV
+564 PEVLMLV
-571 DRLFNNFRAEIS
+571 DRIFNNFRAEIS

-624 CREGYTI
+624 CRENYII

-802 FEVLDEFMNLVLQFK
+802 FEVLDEFMNLVLQFE

-936 GSWYDLITQHGE
+936 GSWYDLITKYGE
-948 PYKKK
+948 PYEKK
-953 QAYLQPIFKEKV
+953 QRDLQPIFKEKV

-997 PSVSSQH
+997 SSVSSQR
-1004 LPLSS
+1004 
-1009 QCLTLGSSKKEGE
+1009 
-1022 QVSAHSPVP
+1022 
-1031 FQHVTLEPGE
+1031 VTLESSE
-1041 KKAWIPVLEHWDD
+1041 KEGAEWIPVSATW
-1054 KKRST
+1054 
-1059 GMTKDTIEM
+1059 MT
-1068 KDGYARGL
+1068 DGYARGL

-1096 VRKYLDNINT
+1096 VRKYLDNI

-1170 NVSVSSLN
+1170 NVSVSLLN

-1204 IWVEDLTLQSDF
+1204 IWVEDLTIQSDF

>member
-1 MRSNAINPNFSVWV
+1 MYNAILVNFYKVLALLMRSNAINPNFSVWV

-62 LSKWAVCSESVLVA
+62 LSKWAICSDSVLAA

-83 FPMSFQRV
+83 FPMSSQCV
-91 TLESSK
+91 TL
-97 KKEWIPVSST
+97 
-107 GMTGDDAE
+107 G
-115 ITENDAEVIAPHNHD
+115 
-130 LSENPVAHPSMSS
+130 
-143 QHPYLSSQH
+143 SQH

-158 CVTLGSRKNEALDRY
+158 CVTLGSRKNKDY
-173 LARARR
+173 LTRARR

-198 YKLISNFP
+198 YKLISSFP

-224 SIIFNKVLHNEAV
+224 SIIFNKVLHNETV
-237 QDSINFIATEIDENK
+237 QDDINLIATEIDENK

-264 FASANDSE
+264 SASANDSK
-272 YIKDKLN
+272 YIKDKLS

-285 DLQSG
+285 DLQSE
-290 TTEHIKKLAEIL
+290 TIEHVERLAEIL

-314 ILYDWCNRFLVKSPI
+314 ILYST
-329 IPPLS
+329 
-334 VIPARDAGIQKK
+334 VIPAGIQKK
-346 RNMDPSVK
+346 RTSVTR
-354 HWDDTGMERKDTRIE
+354 WNDTKVEN
-369 DLAKVFLKSESHEK
+369 LAKVFLKSESHEK

-391 KSILEKFRDAE
+391 KSILEKFKDAE

-411 VFTHIRD
+411 VFTHTRD
-418 MDSYQI
+418 TNSYQI
-424 FKRTSSLLGI
+424 FKRTSSLLGV
-434 FKVYVDLYSSEK
+434 FKVYVDLYNSEK

-455 DIIDLATNLLSN
+455 DIINLATNLLSN

-548 KTGWI
+548 KTGGRDWI

-564 PEILTLV
+564 PEVLMLV
-571 DRLFNNFRAEIS
+571 DRIFNNFRAEIS

-624 CREGYTI
+624 CRENYII

-802 FEVLDEFMNLVLQFK
+802 FEVLDEFMNLVLQFE

-936 GSWYDLITQHGE
+936 GSWYDLITKYGE
-948 PYKKK
+948 LYKKK
-953 QAYLQPIFKEKV
+953 QRDLQPIFKEKV

-997 PSVSSQH
+997 SSVSSQR
-1004 LPLSS
+1004 
-1009 QCLTLGSSKKEGE
+1009 
-1022 QVSAHSPVP
+1022 
-1031 FQHVTLEPGE
+1031 VTLESSQKEGAE
-1041 KKAWIPVLEHWDD
+1041 WIPVSATW
-1054 KKRST
+1054 
-1059 GMTKDTIEM
+1059 MT
-1068 KDGYARGL
+1068 DGYARGL

-1096 VRKYLDNINT
+1096 VRKYLDNI

-1170 NVSVSSLN
+1170 NVSVSLLN

-1204 IWVEDLTLQSDF
+1204 IWVEDLTIQSDF

>member
-62 LSKWAVCSESVLVA
+62 LSKWAICSDSVLAA

-83 FPMSFQRV
+83 FPMSSQCV
-91 TLESSK
+91 TL
-97 KKEWIPVSST
+97 
-107 GMTGDDAE
+107 G
-115 ITENDAEVIAPHNHD
+115 
-130 LSENPVAHPSMSS
+130 
-143 QHPYLSSQH
+143 SQH

-158 CVTLGSRKNEALDRY
+158 CVTLGSRKNKDY
-173 LARARR
+173 LTRARR

-198 YKLISNFP
+198 YKLISSFP

-224 SIIFNKVLHNEAV
+224 SIIFNKVLHNETV
-237 QDSINFIATEIDENK
+237 QDDINLIATEIDENK

-264 FASANDSE
+264 SASANDSK
-272 YIKDKLN
+272 YIKDKLS

-285 DLQSG
+285 DLQSE
-290 TTEHIKKLAEIL
+290 TIEHVERLAEIL

-314 ILYDWCNRFLVKSPI
+314 ILYST
-329 IPPLS
+329 
-334 VIPARDAGIQKK
+334 VIPAGIQKK
-346 RNMDPSVK
+346 RTSVTR
-354 HWDDTGMERKDTRIE
+354 WNDTKVEN
-369 DLAKVFLKSESHEK
+369 LAKVFLKSESHEK

-391 KSILEKFRDAE
+391 KSILEKFKDAE

-418 MDSYQI
+418 MNSYQI
-424 FKRTSSLLGI
+424 FKRTSSLLGV
-434 FKVYVDLYSSEK
+434 FKVYVDLYNSEK

-455 DIIDLATNLLSN
+455 DIIDLATNLLSD
-467 PNYKDWILFNLDQKI
+467 PDHKDWVLFNLDQKI

-548 KTGWI
+548 KTGGRDWI

-564 PEILTLV
+564 PEVLMLV
-571 DRLFNNFRAEIS
+571 DRIFNNFRAEIS

-624 CREGYTI
+624 CRENYII

-771 NLSRIESPLALF
+771 NLSRTESPLALF

-802 FEVLDEFMNLVLQFK
+802 FEVLDEFMNLVLQFE

-882 EVPFWCGKNNNAY
+882 EAPFWCGKNNNAY

-936 GSWYDLITQHGE
+936 GSWYDLITKYGE
-948 PYKKK
+948 PYEKK

-975 YIYKKRDYFDVPVIS
+975 YIYKKRDYFDVPIIS

-997 PSVSSQH
+997 SSVSSQH
-1004 LPLSS
+1004 PPLSS
-1009 QCLTLGSSKKEGE
+1009 QCLTLEKEGE
-1022 QVSAHSPVP
+1022 PASATHSPVS
-1031 FQHVTLEPGE
+1031 FQHLMLESRE
-1041 KKAWIPVLEHWDD
+1041 KEAWIPVS
-1054 KKRST
+1054 RT
-1059 GMTKDTIEM
+1059 GMTNRGTGMTESSAEM
-1068 KDGYARGL
+1068 KDSYARGL

-1096 VRKYLDNINT
+1096 VRKYLDNINI

-1170 NVSVSSLN
+1170 NVSVSLLN

-1204 IWVEDLTLQSDF
+1204 IWVEDLTIQSDF

>member
-62 LSKWAVCSESVLVA
+62 LSKWAICSDSVLAA

-83 FPMSFQRV
+83 FPMS
-91 TLESSK
+91 
-97 KKEWIPVSST
+97 
-107 GMTGDDAE
+107 
-115 ITENDAEVIAPHNHD
+115 
-130 LSENPVAHPSMSS
+130 
-143 QHPYLSSQH
+143 
-152 PYLSSQ
+152 SQ
-158 CVTLGSRKNEALDRY
+158 CVTLGSRKNKDY
-173 LARARR
+173 LTRARR

-198 YKLISNFP
+198 YKLISSFP

-224 SIIFNKVLHNEAV
+224 SIIFNKVLHNETV
-237 QDSINFIATEIDENK
+237 QDDINLIATEIDENK

-264 FASANDSE
+264 SASANDSK
-272 YIKDKLN
+272 YIKDKLS

-285 DLQSG
+285 DLQSE
-290 TTEHIKKLAEIL
+290 TIEHVERLAEIL

-314 ILYDWCNRFLVKSPI
+314 ILYST
-329 IPPLS
+329 
-334 VIPARDAGIQKK
+334 VIPAGIQKK
-346 RNMDPSVK
+346 RTSVTR
-354 HWDDTGMERKDTRIE
+354 WNDTKVEN
-369 DLAKVFLKSESHEK
+369 LAKVFLKSESHEK

-391 KSILEKFRDAE
+391 KSILEKFKDAE

-418 MDSYQI
+418 MNSYQI
-424 FKRTSSLLGI
+424 FKRTSSLLGV
-434 FKVYVDLYSSEK
+434 FKVYVDLYNSEK

-455 DIIDLATNLLSN
+455 DIINLATNLLSN

-548 KTGWI
+548 KTGGRDWI

-564 PEILTLV
+564 PEVLMLV
-571 DRLFNNFRAEIS
+571 DRIFNNFRAEIS

-624 CREGYTI
+624 CRENYII

-802 FEVLDEFMNLVLQFK
+802 FEVLDEFMNLVLQFE

-843 NAVRIMTIH
+843 NAVRIMTVH

-936 GSWYDLITQHGE
+936 GSWYDLITKYGE
-948 PYKKK
+948 PYEKK
-953 QAYLQPIFKEKV
+953 QRDLQPIFKEKV

-997 PSVSSQH
+997 SSVSSQR
-1004 LPLSS
+1004 
-1009 QCLTLGSSKKEGE
+1009 
-1022 QVSAHSPVP
+1022 
-1031 FQHVTLEPGE
+1031 VTLESSE
-1041 KKAWIPVLEHWDD
+1041 KEGAEWIPVSATW
-1054 KKRST
+1054 
-1059 GMTKDTIEM
+1059 MT
-1068 KDGYARGL
+1068 DGYARGL

-1096 VRKYLDNINT
+1096 VRKYLDNI

-1170 NVSVSSLN
+1170 NVSVSLLN

-1204 IWVEDLTLQSDF
+1204 IWVEDLTIQSDF

>member
-62 LSKWAVCSESVLVA
+62 LSKWAICSESELIM

-83 FPMSFQRV
+83 FPMSSQCV
-91 TLESSK
+91 TL
-97 KKEWIPVSST
+97 
-107 GMTGDDAE
+107 G
-115 ITENDAEVIAPHNHD
+115 
-130 LSENPVAHPSMSS
+130 
-143 QHPYLSSQH
+143 SQH

-158 CVTLGSRKNEALDRY
+158 CVTLGSRKNKDY
-173 LARARR
+173 LTRARR

-198 YKLISNFP
+198 YKLISSFP

-224 SIIFNKVLHNEAV
+224 SIIFNKVLHNETV

-264 FASANDSE
+264 SMSANDSK
-272 YIKDKLN
+272 YIKDKLS

-285 DLQSG
+285 DLQSE
-290 TTEHIKKLAEIL
+290 TIEHVGRLAEIL

-314 ILYDWCNRFLVKSPI
+314 ILYST
-329 IPPLS
+329 
-334 VIPARDAGIQKK
+334 VIPAGIQKK
-346 RNMDPSVK
+346 RTSVSYS
-354 HWDDTGMERKDTRIE
+354 DDAGIKWNDTKIE
-369 DLAKVFLKSESHEK
+369 NLAKVFLKSESHEK

-391 KSILEKFRDAE
+391 KSILEKFKDAE
-402 QIIESVQNV
+402 QTIESVQNV

-418 MDSYQI
+418 MNSYQI
-424 FKRTSSLLGI
+424 FKRTSSLLGV
-434 FKVYVDLYSSEK
+434 FKVYVDLYNSEK

-455 DIIDLATNLLSN
+455 DIINLATNLLSN

-548 KTGWI
+548 KTGGRDWI

-564 PEILTLV
+564 PEVLMLV
-571 DRLFNNFRAEIS
+571 DRIFNNFRAEIS

-624 CREGYTI
+624 CKEGYTI

-657 DRHIEPRDIMILVR
+657 DRHIEPRDIMVLVR

-745 DRKEHSLWERIQD
+745 DRKEHSLWERLQD
-758 YSVVIYSELNYLI
+758 YHGVIYSELNYLI
-771 NLSRIESPLALF
+771 NLSYAESPLTLF

-802 FEVLDEFMNLVLQFK
+802 FEVLDEFMNLVLQFE

-936 GSWYDLITQHGE
+936 GSWYDLITQYGTSYE
-948 PYKKK
+948 KK

-990 LPPALAH
+990 LPPALARS
-997 PSVSSQH
+997 SVSSQRP
-1004 LPLSS
+1004 PLSS
-1009 QCLTLGSSKKEGE
+1009 QCLTLEKEEKPASATHSSMSFQHLMLESRKKEP
-1022 QVSAHSPVP
+1022 VSATWMTNRGTGMTES
-1031 FQHVTLEPGE
+1031 
-1041 KKAWIPVLEHWDD
+1041 
-1054 KKRST
+1054 ST
-1059 GMTKDTIEM
+1059 GMT
-1068 KDGYARGL
+1068 DGYARGL

-1135 ITLSGTI
+1135 ITLSGII

-1178 EIKKQMLIYKTLVQE
+1178 EIKKQMLTYKTLVQE
-1193 IYPNKQVECVV
+1193 ISPNKQVEFMV

>member
-62 LSKWAVCSESVLVA
+62 LSKWAICSDSELIM

-83 FPMSFQRV
+83 FPMY
-91 TLESSK
+91 
-97 KKEWIPVSST
+97 
-107 GMTGDDAE
+107 
-115 ITENDAEVIAPHNHD
+115 H
-130 LSENPVAHPSMSS
+130 
-143 QHPYLSSQH
+143 
-152 PYLSSQ
+152 YLSSQ
-158 CVTLGSRKNEALDRY
+158 CVTLGSRKNKDY
-173 LARARR
+173 LTRARR

-198 YKLISNFP
+198 YKLISSFP

-224 SIIFNKVLHNEAV
+224 SIIFNKVLHNETV
-237 QDSINFIATEIDENK
+237 QDDINLIATEIDENK

-264 FASANDSE
+264 SMSANDSK
-272 YIKDKLN
+272 YIKDKLS
-279 APDEIH
+279 APDGIH
-285 DLQSG
+285 DLQSE
-290 TTEHIKKLAEIL
+290 TIEHVGRLAEIL

-314 ILYDWCNRFLVKSPI
+314 ILYST
-329 IPPLS
+329 
-334 VIPARDAGIQKK
+334 VIPAGIQKK
-346 RNMDPSVK
+346 RTSVSYS
-354 HWDDTGMERKDTRIE
+354 DDTGIKWNDTKIE
-369 DLAKVFLKSESHEK
+369 NLAKVFLKSESHEK

-391 KSILEKFRDAE
+391 KSILEKFKDAE

-418 MDSYQI
+418 MNSYQI

-446 SKNALLDYN
+446 LKNALLDYN
-455 DIIDLATNLLSN
+455 DIIGLATNLLSN

-548 KTGWI
+548 KTGGRDWI

-564 PEILTLV
+564 PEVLMLV
-571 DRLFNNFRAEIS
+571 DRIFNNFRAEIS

-591 VPHRENDQGY
+591 VPHRENNQGY

-616 QALQIPLT
+616 RALQIPLT
-624 CREGYTI
+624 CKEGYTI

-802 FEVLDEFMNLVLQFK
+802 FEVLDEFMNLVLQFE

-872 NSESIIFDGT
+872 SNESIIFDGM

-936 GSWYDLITQHGE
+936 GSWYDLITQYGTS
-948 PYKKK
+948 YKKK
-953 QAYLQPIFKEKV
+953 QACLQPIFKEKV

-990 LPPALAH
+990 LPPN
-997 PSVSSQH
+997 
-1004 LPLSS
+1004 LSMS
-1009 QCLTLGSSKKEGE
+1009 
-1022 QVSAHSPVP
+1022 
-1031 FQHVTLEPGE
+1031 FQHVTLEPRE
-1041 KKAWIPVLEHWDD
+1041 KKPVSSYLND
-1054 KKRST
+1054 KKKST
-1059 GMTKDTIEM
+1059 GMT
-1068 KDGYARGL
+1068 DGYARGL

-1127 FDLEGKSE
+1127 FDLGGKSE
-1135 ITLSGTI
+1135 ITLSGII
-1142 DGKSVLVRLDRLCIT
+1142 DGEPVLVRLDRLCIT

-1170 NVSVSSLN
+1170 NVSVSLLN
-1178 EIKKQMLIYKTLVQE
+1178 KIKKQMLIYKTLVQE

-1204 IWVEDLTLQSDF
+1204 IWVEDLTIQSDF

>member
-1 MRSNAINPNFSVWV
+1 MRKNAINPNFSVWV

-57 RIHSI
+57 RIHST
-62 LSKWAVCSESVLVA
+62 LSRWAICSESVLVA

-83 FPMSFQRV
+83 FPMPSLFCH
-91 TLESSK
+91 
-97 KKEWIPVSST
+97 PSST
-107 GMTGDDAE
+107 TLG
-115 ITENDAEVIAPHNHD
+115 
-130 LSENPVAHPSMSS
+130 
-143 QHPYLSSQH
+143 SQH

-173 LARARR
+173 LTRARR

-224 SIIFNKVLHNEAV
+224 SIIFNQVLHNETV
-237 QDSINFIATEIDENK
+237 QDDINLIATEIDENK

-257 YTLCVKR
+257 YTLCIKR
-264 FASANDSE
+264 SISANDSK
-272 YIKDKLN
+272 YIKDKLS

-285 DLQSG
+285 DLQSE
-290 TTEHIKKLAEIL
+290 TIEHVERLAEIL

-307 RDQSYSE
+307 RDQSYSAM
-314 ILYDWCNRFLVKSPI
+314 LYDWCNRFLVKSPI

-334 VIPARDAGIQKK
+334 VIPAHDAGIQKK
-346 RNMDPSVK
+346 RTSVSYS
-354 HWDDTGMERKDTRIE
+354 DDTGMERKDTRIE

-383 KSISSIAT
+383 KNISSIAT

-411 VFTHIRD
+411 VFTHIKD
-418 MDSYQI
+418 MNSYQI
-424 FKRTSSLLGI
+424 FKRTSSLLGV

-455 DIIDLATNLLSN
+455 DIIGLATNLLSN

-539 NYMQQYFHT
+539 NYIQQYFHT
-548 KTGWI
+548 KTGGRDWI

-564 PEILTLV
+564 PEVLMLV
-571 DRLFNNFRAEIS
+571 DRIFNNFRAEIS
-583 FNDNEIKH
+583 FVDNEIKH

-601 IEIWPALPRR
+601 IEIWPALPKC

-616 QALQIPLT
+616 RALQIPLT
-624 CREGYTI
+624 CKEGYTI
-631 ADRLLAQT
+631 ADRLLAQA
-639 IANRIHNWLNEG
+639 IAHKIHNWLNEG

-657 DRHIEPRDIMILVR
+657 DRHIEPRDIVILVR

-719 NDLALANAL
+719 NNLALANAL

-745 DRKEHSLWERIQD
+745 DRKEQSLWERLQD
-758 YSVVIYSELNYLI
+758 YHGVIYSELNYLI

-802 FEVLDEFMNLVLQFK
+802 FEVLDEFMNLVLQFE

-936 GSWYDLITQHGE
+936 GSWYDLITQYGE
-948 PYKKK
+948 PYEEK

-965 EVLCV
+965 EMLCV

-990 LPPALAH
+990 LPPNL
-997 PSVSSQH
+997 SM
-1004 LPLSS
+1004 SS
-1009 QCLTLGSSKKEGE
+1009 QCVTLEKEE
-1022 QVSAHSPVP
+1022 KPASATHSPVS
-1031 FQHVTLEPGE
+1031 FQHLMLESRE
-1041 KKAWIPVLEHWDD
+1041 KEAWIPVSATWMTNRGTGMTES
-1054 KKRST
+1054 ST
-1059 GMTKDTIEM
+1059 GMT
-1068 KDGYARGL
+1068 DGYTRGL

-1106 SEDKDEIYSK
+1106 SEDKNEIYSK

-1135 ITLSGTI
+1135 ITLSGVI
-1142 DGKSVLVRLDRLCIT
+1142 DSEPVLVRLDRLCIT

-1170 NVSVSSLN
+1170 NVSVSLLN
-1178 EIKKQMLIYKTLVQE
+1178 EIKKQMLTYKTLVQE

-1204 IWVEDLTLQSDF
+1204 IWVEDLTIQSDF

>member
-1 MRSNAINPNFSVWV
+1 MYNAILVNFYKVLALLMRSNAINPNFSVWV

-62 LSKWAVCSESVLVA
+62 LSKWAICSDSVLAA

-83 FPMSFQRV
+83 FPMS
-91 TLESSK
+91 
-97 KKEWIPVSST
+97 
-107 GMTGDDAE
+107 
-115 ITENDAEVIAPHNHD
+115 
-130 LSENPVAHPSMSS
+130 
-143 QHPYLSSQH
+143 
-152 PYLSSQ
+152 SQ
-158 CVTLGSRKNEALDRY
+158 CVTLGSRKNKDY
-173 LARARR
+173 LTRARR

-198 YKLISNFP
+198 YKLISSFP

-224 SIIFNKVLHNEAV
+224 SIIFNKVLHNETV
-237 QDSINFIATEIDENK
+237 QDDINLIATEIDENK

-264 FASANDSE
+264 SASANDSK
-272 YIKDKLN
+272 YIKDKLS

-285 DLQSG
+285 DLQSE
-290 TTEHIKKLAEIL
+290 TIEHVERLAEIL

-314 ILYDWCNRFLVKSPI
+314 ILYST
-329 IPPLS
+329 
-334 VIPARDAGIQKK
+334 VIPAGIQKK
-346 RNMDPSVK
+346 RTSVTR
-354 HWDDTGMERKDTRIE
+354 WNDTKVEN
-369 DLAKVFLKSESHEK
+369 LAKVFLKSESHEK

-391 KSILEKFRDAE
+391 KSILEKFKDAE

-418 MDSYQI
+418 MNSYQI
-424 FKRTSSLLGI
+424 FKRTSSLLGV
-434 FKVYVDLYSSEK
+434 FKVYVDLYNSEK

-455 DIIDLATNLLSN
+455 DIIDLATNLLSD
-467 PNYKDWILFNLDQKI
+467 PDHKDWVLFNLDQKI

-529 RFQGANPHLF
+529 RFQGANPHRF

-548 KTGWI
+548 KTGGRDWI

-564 PEILTLV
+564 PEVLMLV
-571 DRLFNNFRAEIS
+571 DRIFNNFRAEIS

-591 VPHRENDQGY
+591 VPYRENDQGY

-624 CREGYTI
+624 CRENYII

-771 NLSRIESPLALF
+771 NLSRTESPLALF

-802 FEVLDEFMNLVLQFK
+802 FEVLDEFMNLVLQFE

-936 GSWYDLITQHGE
+936 GSWYDLITKYGE
-948 PYKKK
+948 PYEKK
-953 QAYLQPIFKEKV
+953 QRDLQPIFKEKV

-997 PSVSSQH
+997 SSVSSQR
-1004 LPLSS
+1004 
-1009 QCLTLGSSKKEGE
+1009 
-1022 QVSAHSPVP
+1022 
-1031 FQHVTLEPGE
+1031 VTLESSE
-1041 KKAWIPVLEHWDD
+1041 KEGAEWIPVSATW
-1054 KKRST
+1054 
-1059 GMTKDTIEM
+1059 MT
-1068 KDGYARGL
+1068 DGYARGL

-1096 VRKYLDNINT
+1096 VRKYLDNINI

-1170 NVSVSSLN
+1170 NVSVSLLN

-1204 IWVEDLTLQSDF
+1204 IWVEDLTIQSDF

>member
-62 LSKWAVCSESVLVA
+62 LSKWAICSDSELIM

-83 FPMSFQRV
+83 FPM
-91 TLESSK
+91 
-97 KKEWIPVSST
+97 
-107 GMTGDDAE
+107 
-115 ITENDAEVIAPHNHD
+115 
-130 LSENPVAHPSMSS
+130 
-143 QHPYLSSQH
+143 Y

-158 CVTLGSRKNEALDRY
+158 CVTLGSRKNKDY
-173 LARARR
+173 LTRARR

-198 YKLISNFP
+198 YKLISSFP

-224 SIIFNKVLHNEAV
+224 SIIFNKVLHKETV
-237 QDSINFIATEIDENK
+237 QDDINLIATEIDENK

-264 FASANDSE
+264 SMSANDSK
-272 YIKDKLN
+272 YIKDKLS
-279 APDEIH
+279 APDGIH
-285 DLQSG
+285 DLQSE
-290 TTEHIKKLAEIL
+290 TIEHVGRLAEIL

-314 ILYDWCNRFLVKSPI
+314 ILYST
-329 IPPLS
+329 
-334 VIPARDAGIQKK
+334 VIPAGIQKK
-346 RNMDPSVK
+346 RTSVSYS
-354 HWDDTGMERKDTRIE
+354 DDTGIKWNDTKIE
-369 DLAKVFLKSESHEK
+369 NLAKVFLKSESHEK

-391 KSILEKFRDAE
+391 KSILEKFKDAE

-418 MDSYQI
+418 MNSYQI

-455 DIIDLATNLLSN
+455 DIIGLATNLLSN

-548 KTGWI
+548 KTGGRDWI

-564 PEILTLV
+564 PEVLMLV
-571 DRLFNNFRAEIS
+571 DRIFNNFRAEIS

-616 QALQIPLT
+616 RALQIPLT
-624 CREGYTI
+624 CKEGYTI

-802 FEVLDEFMNLVLQFK
+802 FEVLDEFMNLVLQFE

-872 NSESIIFDGT
+872 SNESIIFDGM

-936 GSWYDLITQHGE
+936 GSWYDLITQYGTSYE
-948 PYKKK
+948 KK
-953 QAYLQPIFKEKV
+953 QACLQPIFKEKV

-990 LPPALAH
+990 LPPN
-997 PSVSSQH
+997 
-1004 LPLSS
+1004 LSMS
-1009 QCLTLGSSKKEGE
+1009 
-1022 QVSAHSPVP
+1022 
-1031 FQHVTLEPGE
+1031 FQHVTLEPRE
-1041 KKAWIPVLEHWDD
+1041 KKPVSSYLND
-1054 KKRST
+1054 KKKST
-1059 GMTKDTIEM
+1059 GMT
-1068 KDGYARGL
+1068 DGYARGL

-1127 FDLEGKSE
+1127 FDLGGKSE
-1135 ITLSGTI
+1135 ITLSGII
-1142 DGKSVLVRLDRLCIT
+1142 DGEPVLVRLDRLCIT

-1170 NVSVSSLN
+1170 NVSVSLLN

-1204 IWVEDLTLQSDF
+1204 IWVEDLTIQSDF

>member
-1 MRSNAINPNFSVWV
+1 MYNAILVNFYKVLALLMRSNAINPNFSVWV

-62 LSKWAVCSESVLVA
+62 LSKWAICSESELIM
-76 DLEQLDF
+76 DLEQLDLLHLSEESV
-83 FPMSFQRV
+83 SFQRV
-91 TLESSK
+91 TLESRK
-97 KKEWIPVSST
+97 KEEWIPVSST
-107 GMTGDDAE
+107 GMTKESAG
-115 ITENDAEVIAPHNHD
+115 ITE
-130 LSENPVAHPSMSS
+130 
-143 QHPYLSSQH
+143 
-152 PYLSSQ
+152 
-158 CVTLGSRKNEALDRY
+158 GSRKNEALDRH
-173 LARARR
+173 LTRARR

-198 YKLISNFP
+198 YKLISSFP

-224 SIIFNKVLHNEAV
+224 SIIFNKVLHNETV
-237 QDSINFIATEIDENK
+237 QDDINLIATEIDENK

-257 YTLCVKR
+257 YTLCIKR
-264 FASANDSE
+264 SISANDSK
-272 YIKDKLN
+272 YIKDKLS

-285 DLQSG
+285 DLQSE
-290 TTEHIKKLAEIL
+290 TIEHVERLAEIL

-314 ILYDWCNRFLVKSPI
+314 ILYST
-329 IPPLS
+329 
-334 VIPARDAGIQKK
+334 VIPAGIQKK
-346 RNMDPSVK
+346 RTSVSYS
-354 HWDDTGMERKDTRIE
+354 DDTGIKWNDTKIE
-369 DLAKVFLKSESHEK
+369 NLAKVFLKSESHEK

-391 KSILEKFRDAE
+391 KSILEKFKDAE

-418 MDSYQI
+418 MNSYQI
-424 FKRTSSLLGI
+424 FKRTSSLLGV
-434 FKVYVDLYSSEK
+434 FKVYVDLYNSEK

-548 KTGWI
+548 KTGGRDWI

-564 PEILTLV
+564 PEVLMLV
-571 DRLFNNFRAEIS
+571 DRIFNNFRAEIS

-601 IEIWPALPRR
+601 IEIWPVLPRR

-624 CREGYTI
+624 CRENYII

-745 DRKEHSLWERIQD
+745 DRKEHSLWERIHD

-771 NLSRIESPLALF
+771 NLSRIESPLTLF

-802 FEVLDEFMNLVLQFK
+802 FEVLDEFMNLVLQFE

-822 AFVQWIKENN
+822 ALVQWIKKNN

-936 GSWYDLITQHGE
+936 GSWYDLITKYGE
-948 PYKKK
+948 PYEKK
-953 QAYLQPIFKEKV
+953 QRDLQPIFKEKV

-990 LPPALAH
+990 LPPN
-997 PSVSSQH
+997 
-1004 LPLSS
+1004 LSMS
-1009 QCLTLGSSKKEGE
+1009 
-1022 QVSAHSPVP
+1022 
-1031 FQHVTLEPGE
+1031 FQRVTLESSE
-1041 KKAWIPVLEHWDD
+1041 KEGAEWIPVSATW
-1054 KKRST
+1054 
-1059 GMTKDTIEM
+1059 MT
-1068 KDGYARGL
+1068 DGYARGL

-1096 VRKYLDNINT
+1096 VRKYLDNINI

-1127 FDLEGKSE
+1127 FDLGGKSE
-1135 ITLSGTI
+1135 ITLSGII
-1142 DGKSVLVRLDRLCIT
+1142 DGEPALVRLDRLCIT

-1170 NVSVSSLN
+1170 NVSVSLLN

-1204 IWVEDLTLQSDF
+1204 IWVEDLTIQSDF

>member
-1 MRSNAINPNFSVWV
+1 MYNAILVNFYKVLALLMRSNAINPNFSVWV

-62 LSKWAVCSESVLVA
+62 LSKWAICSDSELIM

-83 FPMSFQRV
+83 FPM
-91 TLESSK
+91 
-97 KKEWIPVSST
+97 
-107 GMTGDDAE
+107 
-115 ITENDAEVIAPHNHD
+115 
-130 LSENPVAHPSMSS
+130 
-143 QHPYLSSQH
+143 Y

-158 CVTLGSRKNEALDRY
+158 CVTLGSRKNKDY
-173 LARARR
+173 LTRARR

-198 YKLISNFP
+198 YKLISSFP

-224 SIIFNKVLHNEAV
+224 SIIFNKVLHNETV
-237 QDSINFIATEIDENK
+237 QDDINLIATEIDENK

-264 FASANDSE
+264 SMSANDSK
-272 YIKDKLN
+272 YIKDKLS
-279 APDEIH
+279 APDGIH
-285 DLQSG
+285 DLQSE
-290 TTEHIKKLAEIL
+290 TIEHVGRLAEIL

-314 ILYDWCNRFLVKSPI
+314 ILYST
-329 IPPLS
+329 
-334 VIPARDAGIQKK
+334 VIPAGIQKK
-346 RNMDPSVK
+346 RTSVSYS
-354 HWDDTGMERKDTRIE
+354 DDTGIKWNDTKIE
-369 DLAKVFLKSESHEK
+369 NLAKVFLKSESHEK

-391 KSILEKFRDAE
+391 KSILEKFKDAE

-418 MDSYQI
+418 MNSYQI

-455 DIIDLATNLLSN
+455 DIIGLATNLLSN

-482 DHILVDE
+482 DHVLVDE

-548 KTGWI
+548 KTGGRDWI

-564 PEILTLV
+564 PEVLMLV
-571 DRLFNNFRAEIS
+571 DRIFNNFRAEIS

-616 QALQIPLT
+616 RALQIPLT
-624 CREGYTI
+624 CKEGYTI

-802 FEVLDEFMNLVLQFK
+802 FEVLDEFMNLVLQFE

-872 NSESIIFDGT
+872 SNESIIFDGM

-936 GSWYDLITQHGE
+936 GSWYDLITQYGTSYE
-948 PYKKK
+948 KK
-953 QAYLQPIFKEKV
+953 QACLQPIFKEKV

-990 LPPALAH
+990 LPPN
-997 PSVSSQH
+997 
-1004 LPLSS
+1004 LSMS
-1009 QCLTLGSSKKEGE
+1009 
-1022 QVSAHSPVP
+1022 
-1031 FQHVTLEPGE
+1031 FQHVTLEPRE
-1041 KKAWIPVLEHWDD
+1041 KKPVSSYLND
-1054 KKRST
+1054 KKKST
-1059 GMTKDTIEM
+1059 GMT
-1068 KDGYARGL
+1068 DGYARGL

-1127 FDLEGKSE
+1127 FDLGGKSE
-1135 ITLSGTI
+1135 ITLSGII
-1142 DGKSVLVRLDRLCIT
+1142 DGEPVLVRLDRLCIT

-1170 NVSVSSLN
+1170 NVSVSLLN

-1204 IWVEDLTLQSDF
+1204 IWAEDLTIQSDF

>member
-1 MRSNAINPNFSVWV
+1 MYNAILVNFYKVLALLMRSNAINPNFSVWV

-62 LSKWAVCSESVLVA
+62 LSKWAICSDSVLAA

-83 FPMSFQRV
+83 FPMS
-91 TLESSK
+91 
-97 KKEWIPVSST
+97 
-107 GMTGDDAE
+107 
-115 ITENDAEVIAPHNHD
+115 
-130 LSENPVAHPSMSS
+130 
-143 QHPYLSSQH
+143 
-152 PYLSSQ
+152 SQ
-158 CVTLGSRKNEALDRY
+158 CVTLGSRKNKDY
-173 LARARR
+173 LTRARR

-198 YKLISNFP
+198 YKLISSFP

-224 SIIFNKVLHNEAV
+224 SIIFNKVLHNETV
-237 QDSINFIATEIDENK
+237 QDDINLIATEIDENK

-264 FASANDSE
+264 SASANDSK
-272 YIKDKLN
+272 YIKDKLS

-285 DLQSG
+285 DLQSE
-290 TTEHIKKLAEIL
+290 TIEHVERLAEIL

-314 ILYDWCNRFLVKSPI
+314 ILYST
-329 IPPLS
+329 
-334 VIPARDAGIQKK
+334 VIPAGIQKK
-346 RNMDPSVK
+346 RTSVTR
-354 HWDDTGMERKDTRIE
+354 WNDTKVEN
-369 DLAKVFLKSESHEK
+369 LAKVFLKSESHEK

-391 KSILEKFRDAE
+391 KSILEKFKDAE

-418 MDSYQI
+418 MNSYQI
-424 FKRTSSLLGI
+424 FKRTSSLLGV
-434 FKVYVDLYSSEK
+434 FKVYVDLYNSEK

-455 DIIDLATNLLSN
+455 DIINLATNLLSN

-548 KTGWI
+548 KTGGRDWI

-564 PEILTLV
+564 PEVLMLV
-571 DRLFNNFRAEIS
+571 DRIFNNFRAEIS

-624 CREGYTI
+624 CRENYII

-802 FEVLDEFMNLVLQFK
+802 FEVLDEFMNLVLQFE

-936 GSWYDLITQHGE
+936 GSWYDLITKYGE
-948 PYKKK
+948 PYEKK
-953 QAYLQPIFKEKV
+953 QRDLQPIFKEKV

-997 PSVSSQH
+997 SSVSSQR
-1004 LPLSS
+1004 
-1009 QCLTLGSSKKEGE
+1009 
-1022 QVSAHSPVP
+1022 
-1031 FQHVTLEPGE
+1031 VTLESGE
-1041 KKAWIPVLEHWDD
+1041 KEGAEWIPVSATW
-1054 KKRST
+1054 
-1059 GMTKDTIEM
+1059 MT
-1068 KDGYARGL
+1068 DGYARGL

-1096 VRKYLDNINT
+1096 VRKYLDNI

-1170 NVSVSSLN
+1170 NVSVSLLN

-1204 IWVEDLTLQSDF
+1204 IWVEDLTIQSDF

>member
-1 MRSNAINPNFSVWV
+1 MYNAILVNFYKVLALLMRSNAINPNFSVWV

-62 LSKWAVCSESVLVA
+62 LSKWAICSDSVLAA

-83 FPMSFQRV
+83 FPMSSQCV
-91 TLESSK
+91 TL
-97 KKEWIPVSST
+97 
-107 GMTGDDAE
+107 G
-115 ITENDAEVIAPHNHD
+115 
-130 LSENPVAHPSMSS
+130 
-143 QHPYLSSQH
+143 SQH

-158 CVTLGSRKNEALDRY
+158 CVTLGSRKNKDY
-173 LARARR
+173 LTRARR

-198 YKLISNFP
+198 YKLISSFP

-224 SIIFNKVLHNEAV
+224 SIIFNKVLHNETV
-237 QDSINFIATEIDENK
+237 QDDINLIATEIDENK

-264 FASANDSE
+264 SASANDSK
-272 YIKDKLN
+272 YIKDKLS

-285 DLQSG
+285 DLQSE
-290 TTEHIKKLAEIL
+290 TIEHVERLAEIL

-314 ILYDWCNRFLVKSPI
+314 ILYST
-329 IPPLS
+329 
-334 VIPARDAGIQKK
+334 VIPAGIQKK
-346 RNMDPSVK
+346 RTSVTR
-354 HWDDTGMERKDTRIE
+354 WNDTKVEN
-369 DLAKVFLKSESHEK
+369 LAKVFLKSESHEK

-391 KSILEKFRDAE
+391 KSILEKFKDAE

-418 MDSYQI
+418 MNSYQI
-424 FKRTSSLLGI
+424 FKRTSSLLGG
-434 FKVYVDLYSSEK
+434 FKVYVDLYNSEK

-455 DIIDLATNLLSN
+455 DIINLATNLLSN

-548 KTGWI
+548 KTGGRDWI

-564 PEILTLV
+564 PEVLMLV
-571 DRLFNNFRAEIS
+571 DRIFNNFRAEIS

-624 CREGYTI
+624 CRENYII

-686 ANVPVVGRDYFR
+686 ANVPVVGREYFR

-802 FEVLDEFMNLVLQFK
+802 FEVLDEFMNLVLQFET
-817 NPSLQ
+817 PSLQ

-903 KLEDYNEYL
+903 KLED
-912 RLLYVALTRA
+912 
-922 EDELYILSKEPVQK
+922 
-936 GSWYDLITQHGE
+936 
-948 PYKKK
+948 
-953 QAYLQPIFKEKV
+953 
-965 EVLCV
+965 
-970 NANYP
+970 
-975 YIYKKRDYFDVPVIS
+975 
-990 LPPALAH
+990 
-997 PSVSSQH
+997 
-1004 LPLSS
+1004 
-1009 QCLTLGSSKKEGE
+1009 
-1022 QVSAHSPVP
+1022 
-1031 FQHVTLEPGE
+1031 
-1041 KKAWIPVLEHWDD
+1041 
-1054 KKRST
+1054 
-1059 GMTKDTIEM
+1059 
-1068 KDGYARGL
+1068 
-1076 IIHSIL
+1076 
-1082 QYMPKIEKERRKNW
+1082 
-1096 VRKYLDNINT
+1096 
-1106 SEDKDEIYSK
+1106 
-1116 ILAFNEKYGYL
+1116 
-1127 FDLEGKSE
+1127 
-1135 ITLSGTI
+1135 
-1142 DGKSVLVRLDRLCIT
+1142 
-1157 QDKAIIIDYKSHR
+1157 
-1170 NVSVSSLN
+1170 
-1178 EIKKQMLIYKTLVQE
+1178 
-1193 IYPNKQVECVV
+1193 
-1204 IWVEDLTLQSDF
+1204 

>member
-1 MRSNAINPNFSVWV
+1 MYNAILVNFYKVLALLMRSNAINPNFSVWV

-62 LSKWAVCSESVLVA
+62 LSKWAICSDSVLAA

-83 FPMSFQRV
+83 FPMSSQCV
-91 TLESSK
+91 TL
-97 KKEWIPVSST
+97 
-107 GMTGDDAE
+107 G
-115 ITENDAEVIAPHNHD
+115 
-130 LSENPVAHPSMSS
+130 
-143 QHPYLSSQH
+143 SQH

-158 CVTLGSRKNEALDRY
+158 CVTLGSRKNKDY
-173 LARARR
+173 LTRARR

-198 YKLISNFP
+198 YKLISSFP

-224 SIIFNKVLHNEAV
+224 SIIFNKVLHNETV
-237 QDSINFIATEIDENK
+237 QDDINLIATEIDENK

-264 FASANDSE
+264 SASANDSK
-272 YIKDKLN
+272 YIKDKLS

-285 DLQSG
+285 DLQSE
-290 TTEHIKKLAEIL
+290 TIEHVERLAEIL

-314 ILYDWCNRFLVKSPI
+314 ILYST
-329 IPPLS
+329 
-334 VIPARDAGIQKK
+334 VIPAGIQKK
-346 RNMDPSVK
+346 RTSVTR
-354 HWDDTGMERKDTRIE
+354 WNDTKVEN
-369 DLAKVFLKSESHEK
+369 LAKVFLKSESHEK

-391 KSILEKFRDAE
+391 KSILEKFKDAE

-418 MDSYQI
+418 MNSYQI
-424 FKRTSSLLGI
+424 FKRTSSLLGV
-434 FKVYVDLYSSEK
+434 FKVYVDLYNSEK

-455 DIIDLATNLLSN
+455 DIINLATNLLSN

-548 KTGWI
+548 KTGGRDWI

-564 PEILTLV
+564 PEVLMLV
-571 DRLFNNFRAEIS
+571 DRIFNNFRAEIS

-616 QALQIPLT
+616 QTLQIPLT
-624 CREGYTI
+624 CRENYII

-802 FEVLDEFMNLVLQFK
+802 FEVLDEFMNLVLQFE

-936 GSWYDLITQHGE
+936 GSWYDLITKYGE
-948 PYKKK
+948 PYEKK
-953 QAYLQPIFKEKV
+953 QRDLQPIFKEKV

-997 PSVSSQH
+997 SSVSSQR
-1004 LPLSS
+1004 
-1009 QCLTLGSSKKEGE
+1009 
-1022 QVSAHSPVP
+1022 
-1031 FQHVTLEPGE
+1031 VTLESSE
-1041 KKAWIPVLEHWDD
+1041 KEGAEWIPVSATW
-1054 KKRST
+1054 
-1059 GMTKDTIEM
+1059 MT
-1068 KDGYARGL
+1068 DGYARGL

-1096 VRKYLDNINT
+1096 VRKYLDNI

-1170 NVSVSSLN
+1170 NVSVSLLN

-1204 IWVEDLTLQSDF
+1204 IWVEDLTIQSDF

>member
-1 MRSNAINPNFSVWV
+1 MYNAILVNFYKVFALLMRSNAINPNFSVWV

-62 LSKWAVCSESVLVA
+62 LSKWAICSDSVLAA

-107 GMTGDDAE
+107 GMTKESAG
-115 ITENDAEVIAPHNHD
+115 ITE
-130 LSENPVAHPSMSS
+130 
-143 QHPYLSSQH
+143 
-152 PYLSSQ
+152 
-158 CVTLGSRKNEALDRY
+158 GSRKNEALDRH
-173 LARARR
+173 LTRARR

-198 YKLISNFP
+198 YKLISSFP

-224 SIIFNKVLHNEAV
+224 SIIFNKVLHNETV
-237 QDSINFIATEIDENK
+237 QDDINLIATEIDENK

-257 YTLCVKR
+257 YTLCIKR
-264 FASANDSE
+264 SISANDSK
-272 YIKDKLN
+272 YIKDKLS

-285 DLQSG
+285 DLQSE
-290 TTEHIKKLAEIL
+290 TIEHVERLAEIL

-307 RDQSYSE
+307 RDQSYSA
-314 ILYDWCNRFLVKSPI
+314 ILYST
-329 IPPLS
+329 
-334 VIPARDAGIQKK
+334 VIPVLDTGIQKK
-346 RNMDPSVK
+346 RTSVSYS
-354 HWDDTGMERKDTRIE
+354 DDTGIKWNDTKIE
-369 DLAKVFLKSESHEK
+369 NLAKVFLKSESHEK

-418 MDSYQI
+418 MNSYQI
-424 FKRTSSLLGI
+424 FKRTSSLLGV
-434 FKVYVDLYSSEK
+434 FKVYVDLYNSEK

-455 DIIDLATNLLSN
+455 DIINLATNLLSN

-511 NDEKRTLF
+511 DDEKRTLF

-548 KTGWI
+548 KTGGRDWI

-564 PEILTLV
+564 PEVLMLV
-571 DRLFNNFRAEIS
+571 DRIFNNFRAEIS

-624 CREGYTI
+624 CKEGYTI

-657 DRHIEPRDIMILVR
+657 DRHIEPRDIMVLVR

-728 KSPLFNFTED
+728 RSPLFNFTED

-745 DRKEHSLWERIQD
+745 DHKEHSLWERIQD

-771 NLSRIESPLALF
+771 NLSRTESPLALF

-802 FEVLDEFMNLVLQFK
+802 FEVLDEFMNLVLQFE

-936 GSWYDLITQHGE
+936 GSWYDLITQYGE
-948 PYKKK
+948 PYEKK
-953 QAYLQPIFKEKV
+953 QRGLQPIFKEKV

-975 YIYKKRDYFDVPVIS
+975 YIYKKRDYFDIPVIS
-990 LPPALAH
+990 LPPNLSMSFQRPLSSFQH
-997 PSVSSQH
+997 PSLSSQRP
-1004 LPLSS
+1004 PLSS
-1009 QCLTLGSSKKEGE
+1009 QCLTLGSSKKEGK
-1022 QVSAHSPVP
+1022 SASA
-1031 FQHVTLEPGE
+1031 T
-1041 KKAWIPVLEHWDD
+1041 W
-1054 KKRST
+1054 
-1059 GMTKDTIEM
+1059 MT
-1068 KDGYARGL
+1068 DGYTRGL

-1170 NVSVSSLN
+1170 NVSVSLLN

>member
-1 MRSNAINPNFSVWV
+1 MYNAILVNFYKVLALLMRSNAINPNFSVWV

-62 LSKWAVCSESVLVA
+62 LSKWAICSDSVLAA

-83 FPMSFQRV
+83 FPMS
-91 TLESSK
+91 
-97 KKEWIPVSST
+97 
-107 GMTGDDAE
+107 
-115 ITENDAEVIAPHNHD
+115 
-130 LSENPVAHPSMSS
+130 
-143 QHPYLSSQH
+143 
-152 PYLSSQ
+152 SQ
-158 CVTLGSRKNEALDRY
+158 CVTLGSRKNKDY
-173 LARARR
+173 LTRARR

-198 YKLISNFP
+198 YKLISSFP

-224 SIIFNKVLHNEAV
+224 SIIFNKVLHNETV
-237 QDSINFIATEIDENK
+237 QDDINLIATEIDENK

-264 FASANDSE
+264 SASANDSK

-285 DLQSG
+285 DLQSE
-290 TTEHIKKLAEIL
+290 TIEHVERLAEIL

-314 ILYDWCNRFLVKSPI
+314 ILYST
-329 IPPLS
+329 
-334 VIPARDAGIQKK
+334 VIPAGIQKK
-346 RNMDPSVK
+346 RTSV
-354 HWDDTGMERKDTRIE
+354 TRWNNTKVE
-369 DLAKVFLKSESHEK
+369 NLAKVFLKSESHEK

-391 KSILEKFRDAE
+391 KSILEKFKDAE

-418 MDSYQI
+418 MNSYQI
-424 FKRTSSLLGI
+424 FKRTSSLLGV
-434 FKVYVDLYSSEK
+434 FKVYVDLYNSEK

-455 DIIDLATNLLSN
+455 DIINLATNLLSN

-548 KTGWI
+548 KTGGRDWI

-564 PEILTLV
+564 PEVLMLV
-571 DRLFNNFRAEIS
+571 DRIFNNFRAEIS

-624 CREGYTI
+624 CRENYII

-651 RILVAK
+651 QILVAK

-802 FEVLDEFMNLVLQFK
+802 FEVLDEFMNLVLQFE

-936 GSWYDLITQHGE
+936 GSWYDLITKYGE
-948 PYKKK
+948 PYEKK
-953 QAYLQPIFKEKV
+953 QRDLQPIFKEKV

-997 PSVSSQH
+997 SSVSSQR
-1004 LPLSS
+1004 
-1009 QCLTLGSSKKEGE
+1009 
-1022 QVSAHSPVP
+1022 
-1031 FQHVTLEPGE
+1031 VTLESSE
-1041 KKAWIPVLEHWDD
+1041 KEGAEWIPVSATW
-1054 KKRST
+1054 
-1059 GMTKDTIEM
+1059 MT
-1068 KDGYARGL
+1068 DGYARGL

-1096 VRKYLDNINT
+1096 VRKYLDNI

-1170 NVSVSSLN
+1170 NVSVSLLN

-1204 IWVEDLTLQSDF
+1204 IWVEDLTIQSDF

>member
-1 MRSNAINPNFSVWV
+1 MRSNAINPNFSAWV

-62 LSKWAVCSESVLVA
+62 LSKWAICSDSVLAA

-83 FPMSFQRV
+83 FSMSFQRV

-107 GMTGDDAE
+107 GMTGGGAS
-115 ITENDAEVIAPHNHD
+115 HNHD
-130 LSENPVAHPSMSS
+130 LSKKPAVNPSV
-143 QHPYLSSQH
+143 
-152 PYLSSQ
+152 SSQ
-158 CVTLGSRKNEALDRY
+158 CLTLGSRKNKDY
-173 LARARR
+173 LTRARR

-198 YKLISNFP
+198 YKLISSFP

-224 SIIFNKVLHNEAV
+224 PIIFNKVLHNETV
-237 QDSINFIATEIDENK
+237 QDDINLIATEIDENK

-264 FASANDSE
+264 SASANDSK
-272 YIKDKLN
+272 YIKDKLS

-285 DLQSG
+285 DLQSE
-290 TTEHIKKLAEIL
+290 TIEHVERLAEIL

-314 ILYDWCNRFLVKSPI
+314 ILYST
-329 IPPLS
+329 
-334 VIPARDAGIQKK
+334 VIPAGIQKK
-346 RNMDPSVK
+346 RTSVTR
-354 HWDDTGMERKDTRIE
+354 WNDTKVEN
-369 DLAKVFLKSESHEK
+369 LAKVFLKSESHEK

-391 KSILEKFRDAE
+391 KSILEKFKDAE

-418 MDSYQI
+418 MNSYQI

-548 KTGWI
+548 KTGGRDWV

-564 PEILTLV
+564 PEVLMLV
-571 DRLFNNFRAEIS
+571 DRIFNNFRAEIS
-583 FNDNEIKH
+583 FVDNEIKH

-601 IEIWPALPRR
+601 IEIWPALPKC
-611 KEKEQ
+611 KEEEQ
-616 QALQIPLT
+616 QALQIPLI
-624 CREGYTI
+624 CKEGYTI
-631 ADRLLAQT
+631 ADRLLAQA
-639 IANRIHNWLNEG
+639 IAHKIHNWLNEG

-657 DRHIEPRDIMILVR
+657 DRHIEPRDIMVLVR

-771 NLSRIESPLALF
+771 NLSRTESPLALF

-802 FEVLDEFMNLVLQFK
+802 FEVLDEFMNLVLQFE

-936 GSWYDLITQHGE
+936 GSWYDLITKYGE
-948 PYKKK
+948 PYEKK
-953 QAYLQPIFKEKV
+953 QRDLRPIFKEKV

-990 LPPALAH
+990 LPPNL
-997 PSVSSQH
+997 SMSFQCLTLESSKKEGEPASATRS
-1004 LPLSS
+1004 PLSS

-1022 QVSAHSPVP
+1022 QVSAHSSVS
-1031 FQHVTLEPGE
+1031 FQHSLSSFQRVTLEPGE
-1041 KKAWIPVLEHWDD
+1041 KKAWIPVS
-1054 KKRST
+1054 ST
-1059 GMTKDTIEM
+1059 GMTNRGIRMTDRGIGMTDESAGMTTRSIGM
-1068 KDGYARGL
+1068 TDGYARGL

-1096 VRKYLDNINT
+1096 VRKYLDNI

-1178 EIKKQMLIYKTLVQE
+1178 EIKKQMLTYKTLVQE

-1204 IWVEDLTLQSDF
+1204 IWVKDLTIQSDF

>member
-62 LSKWAVCSESVLVA
+62 LSKWAICSDSELIM

-83 FPMSFQRV
+83 FPM
-91 TLESSK
+91 
-97 KKEWIPVSST
+97 
-107 GMTGDDAE
+107 
-115 ITENDAEVIAPHNHD
+115 
-130 LSENPVAHPSMSS
+130 
-143 QHPYLSSQH
+143 Y

-158 CVTLGSRKNEALDRY
+158 CVTLGSRKNKDY
-173 LARARR
+173 LTRARR

-198 YKLISNFP
+198 YKLISSFP

-224 SIIFNKVLHNEAV
+224 SIIFNKVLHNETV
-237 QDSINFIATEIDENK
+237 QDDINLIATEIDENK

-264 FASANDSE
+264 SMSANDSK
-272 YIKDKLN
+272 YIKDKLS
-279 APDEIH
+279 APDGIH
-285 DLQSG
+285 DLQSE
-290 TTEHIKKLAEIL
+290 TIEHVGRLAEIL

-314 ILYDWCNRFLVKSPI
+314 ILYST
-329 IPPLS
+329 
-334 VIPARDAGIQKK
+334 VIPAGIQKK
-346 RNMDPSVK
+346 RTSVSYS
-354 HWDDTGMERKDTRIE
+354 DDTGIKWNDTKIE
-369 DLAKVFLKSESHEK
+369 NLAKVFLKSESHEK

-391 KSILEKFRDAE
+391 KSILEKFKDAE

-418 MDSYQI
+418 MNSYQI

-455 DIIDLATNLLSN
+455 DIIGLATNLLSN

-548 KTGWI
+548 KTGGRDWI

-564 PEILTLV
+564 PEVLMLV
-571 DRLFNNFRAEIS
+571 DRIFNNFRAEIS

-616 QALQIPLT
+616 RALQIPLT
-624 CREGYTI
+624 CKEGYTI

-802 FEVLDEFMNLVLQFK
+802 FEVLDEFMNLVLQFE

-872 NSESIIFDGT
+872 SNESIIFDGM

-936 GSWYDLITQHGE
+936 GSWYDLITQYGTSYE
-948 PYKKK
+948 KK
-953 QAYLQPIFKEKV
+953 QACLQPIFKEKV

-975 YIYKKRDYFDVPVIS
+975 YIYKKSDYFDVPVIS
-990 LPPALAH
+990 LPPN
-997 PSVSSQH
+997 
-1004 LPLSS
+1004 LSMS
-1009 QCLTLGSSKKEGE
+1009 
-1022 QVSAHSPVP
+1022 
-1031 FQHVTLEPGE
+1031 FQHVTLEPRE
-1041 KKAWIPVLEHWDD
+1041 KKPVSSYLND
-1054 KKRST
+1054 KKKST
-1059 GMTKDTIEM
+1059 GMT
-1068 KDGYARGL
+1068 DGYARGL

-1127 FDLEGKSE
+1127 FDLGGKSE
-1135 ITLSGTI
+1135 ITLSGII
-1142 DGKSVLVRLDRLCIT
+1142 DGEPVLVRLDRLCIT

-1170 NVSVSSLN
+1170 NVSVSLLN

-1204 IWVEDLTLQSDF
+1204 IWVEDLTIQSDF